1 MRKAY
6 RTQFVHN
13 FNIYDMKKWFTL
25 IGLCCLMTGMISATN
40 QPLKR
45 ISPVQAAQM
54 RLGVLNEETTRME
67 GTVRPVD
74 TKNIGRILSRSAVSS
89 VTANSSAFRNA
100 VSADSWL
107 ADGNYDISWY
117 DETKDEFSL
126 SSPAQLAGLSY
137 LVRAGKNFQY
147 CTVRLSADIDL
158 SNYKWIPIGTRGV
171 EFKGLFDGGG
181 HTISGLHT
189 DMEAFSGLFGA
200 VASTDIRNVMLSSS
214 CVVVGSVAGS
224 IAGSMNESAIM
235 NCRSDA
241 AVQGYT
247 AGGLVG
253 NADNS
258 SVLASIFNGRV
269 SKLEAANAW
278 VGSYTATAAS
288 PFQDAVELVSLQISI
303 MSAVNSSDGVVL
315 SWTSSEA
322 LGVSYEASGTI
333 GSDGRLYVSTG
344 QQVGTY
350 GSYTLMLEGLLG
362 NGEAVEDDT
371 FVGVMSDDEK
381 TITFSLLSS
390 PTAGFMLIPA
400 FQDGVNIG
408 YLDGY
413 RLPFT
418 AVKNE
423 EQVTTGG
430 IVGTS
435 YNTFL
440 EKCFYGDGCVGDN
453 HNEVGTVLPSSE
465 LLSDAQVRTMNSAAS
480 GIVLSD
486 PFVSSLKMWRP
497 GENGPALIEE
507 DYVQSN
513 WWTSEGNY
521 DVSWYDESRTEFT
534 ISTPEQLAGLAYL
547 VNTYHQFRGK
557 TVTLANDID
566 LAEHLWVPIGRN
578 SRNAQSV
585 AIFGGTFDG
594 GGHVIRNL
602 NISMKAYSYAQGST
616 TCLVGFFGYSSGV
629 IENVTLAEDCA
640 VRVTATGSQYLNV
653 GSICGVLGGNYI
665 ANCHNRAYI
674 EARSLFGDIFAAGIL
689 GFDNQYNP
697 VYNCSNANDVVGF
710 STWGFVYVSG
720 LVAANAKVVNGYNIG
735 TRSVTGPSVEVG
747 GIPPSCAQLNTV
759 YNTGRLTATG
769 RSIIPESEPVATA
782 SPIVASYGASVEN
795 GYYDIACVEDTTG
808 MNVKGTAMTADEMK
822 SFAFAELLTSHAAS
836 LIESDPDLPEML
848 SWTIRSEENDGFPV
862 FGEAVEAGGWW
873 TSAGNYDISWYDEAE
888 DSFSISSPAQLA
900 GVAYLVKNGRTF
912 EGKTVTLTG
921 NIDLDGFK
929 WEPIG
934 KANLQQIFKG
944 VFDGGGYEIHNL
956 RSEVISTGEA
966 YSGLFGAI
974 YQARVTRV
982 VLAEDCEI
990 RTSYY
995 GGGVVA
1001 YAQESEIVSCENRA
1015 SVSFEGPAG
1024 YVGGIAGYVVSTS
1037 SIDRCENLG
1046 IVTGT
1051 VQPSDN
1057 YASCLVYAGGIA
1069 GVNQESAIIN
1079 SSNHAVVAVEALPEY
1094 DSCAGGI
1101 VGYNSGSSTFITN
1114 CYNAA
1119 GVRLSG
1125 SGFAG
1130 GILSYTDNADI
1141 CVANCYNIGTVS
1153 GVPGKLYSVV
1163 PILSADSEDCYYLMN
1178 CVEGEGSYAGTALTV
1193 DYMKSTAFAVRLND
1207 WSKTNN
1213 SSETGWQTLYWKV
1226 EDAENDGYPVFT
1238 DQDPGYT
1245 GVESV
1250 VSGVRIYPT
1259 TVSGE
1264 LFVCGTESPIY
1275 VYNLAGHIVSII
1287 DPTEEITVVDMS
1299 RLVAGVYLVRTG
1311 DKVVR
1316 LVKL

>member
-1 MRKAY
+1 
-6 RTQFVHN
+6 
-13 FNIYDMKKWFTL
+13 MKKWFTL

-54 RLGVLNEETTRME
+54 RLGVLNEGTTRME

-100 VSADSWL
+100 VSANSWL

-189 DMEAFSGLFGA
+189 DMEKFSGLFGA

-253 NADNS
+253 NSDNS

-278 VGSYTATAAS
+278 VGSYTVTAGS
-288 PFQDAVELVSLQISI
+288 PFEGEETQSFEMTIEADDSSPERLTIGWRSSRYGIVYTLTGFIEDDGCLHISIGEQQLGSYGAYATMLVRYTNDGIFASGEVVGSLSDNSNTVTFSVSPSSYLMIAAVENDQLF
-303 MSAVNSSDGVVL
+303 G
-315 SWTSSEA
+315 W
-322 LGVSYEASGTI
+322 
-333 GSDGRLYVSTG
+333 
-344 QQVGTY
+344 
-350 GSYTLMLEGLLG
+350 LEGY
-362 NGEAVEDDT
+362 V
-371 FVGVMSDDEK
+371 
-381 TITFSLLSS
+381 
-390 PTAGFMLIPA
+390 P
-400 FQDGVNIG
+400 
-408 YLDGY
+408 
-413 RLPFT
+413 PFT

-440 EKCFYGDGCVGDN
+440 EKCFYGDGCVGDGYN
-453 HNEVGTVLPSSE
+453 DIGTALPSDE

-513 WWTSEGNY
+513 WWTSDGNY
-521 DVSWYDESRTEFT
+521 DVSWYDGSRTEFT
-534 ISTPEQLAGLAYL
+534 ISTPAQLAGLAYL
-547 VNTYHQFRGK
+547 VNTCHTFSGK
-557 TVTLANDID
+557 TILLTNDID

-674 EARSLFGDIFAAGIL
+674 EARSLFDDIFAAGIL

-710 STWGFVYVSG
+710 STWGIVCVSG
-720 LVAANAKVVNGYNIG
+720 LVAANAKVVNGYNTGNISG
-735 TRSVTGPSVEVG
+735 TGPSVEVG
-747 GIPPSCAQLNTV
+747 GITPSFAQLNNV

-836 LIESDPDLPEML
+836 LVKSDPDLPEML
-848 SWTIRSEENDGFPV
+848 SWTVRPEENDGFPV

-921 NIDLDGFK
+921 NIDLDGLK

-974 YQARVTRV
+974 YQAQVTRV

-1024 YVGGIAGYVVSTS
+1024 YVGGIAGYVSTS

-1046 IVTGT
+1046 VVTGT

-1069 GVNQESAIIN
+1069 GVNQESTIIN
-1079 SSNHAVVAVEALPEY
+1079 SSNHAVVVVEALPEY

-1101 VGYNSGSSTFITN
+1101 VGYNYGSSTAFIAN
-1114 CYNAA
+1114 CYNVA

-1125 SGFAG
+1125 AGFAG

-1141 CVANCYNIGTVS
+1141 RVANCYNIGTVS
-1153 GVPGKLYSVV
+1153 GVPGKSYPVV
-1163 PILSADSEDCYYLMN
+1163 PILSADSEDCYYLTN

-1213 SSETGWQTLYWKV
+1213 SSETGRQTLYWKV
-1226 EDAENDGYPVFT
+1226 EDAENDGYPVFS

-1264 LFVCGTESPIY
+1264 LFVCGAESPIY
-1275 VYNLAGHIVSII
+1275 ICNLAGHIVSII

>member
-1 MRKAY
+1 M
-6 RTQFVHN
+6 HN

-54 RLGVLNEETTRME
+54 RLGVLNEGTTRME
-67 GTVRPVD
+67 GTVRPGD

-278 VGSYTATAAS
+278 VGSYTVTAGS
-288 PFQDAVELVSLQISI
+288 PFEGEGTQSFEVTIEADDSSPERLTIGWSSSRYGIVYTLTGFIEDDGCLHISI
-303 MSAVNSSDGVVL
+303 GEQQLGSYGAYTMMLVRYTDDGIF
-315 SWTSSEA
+315 
-322 LGVSYEASGTI
+322 ASGEVV
-333 GSDGRLYVSTG
+333 GSL
-344 QQVGTY
+344 
-350 GSYTLMLEGLLG
+350 
-362 NGEAVEDDT
+362 
-371 FVGVMSDDEK
+371 SDDNN
-381 TITFSLLSS
+381 TITFSVS
-390 PTAGFMLIPA
+390 PASYLMIAAVENDQVAGWLEGYIP
-400 FQDGVNIG
+400 
-408 YLDGY
+408 
-413 RLPFT
+413 PFT

-423 EQVTTGG
+423 AQIMTGG

-440 EKCFYGDGCVGDN
+440 EKCFYGDGCAGDGYN
-453 HNEVGTVLPSSE
+453 DIGTALPSDE

-547 VNTYHQFRGK
+547 VNTCHQFWGK
-557 TVTLANDID
+557 TVILANDID

-594 GGHVIRNL
+594 GGYVIRNL

-674 EARSLFGDIFAAGIL
+674 EVRSLFGNIFAAGIL
-689 GFDNQYNP
+689 GFDNSYNP

-710 STWGFVYVSG
+710 STWGIVCVSG
-720 LVAANAKVVNGYNIG
+720 LVAANAKVVNGYNTGNISG
-735 TRSVTGPSVEVG
+735 TGPSVEVG
-747 GIPPSCAQLNTV
+747 GITPSFAQLNNV

-836 LIESDPDLPEML
+836 LVESDPDLPEML

-888 DSFSISSPAQLA
+888 DSFSISTPAQLA
-900 GVAYLVKNGRTF
+900 GVAYLVKTGRTF
-912 EGKTVTLTG
+912 EGKTVTLSG
-921 NIDLDGFK
+921 NIDLDGLK

-1024 YVGGIAGYVVSTS
+1024 YVGGIAGYVSTS

-1046 IVTGT
+1046 VVTGT

-1057 YASCLVYAGGIA
+1057 YASCLVYTGGIA
-1069 GVNQESAIIN
+1069 GVNQGATIIN
-1079 SSNHAVVAVEALPEY
+1079 NSNHAAVAVEALPEY

-1101 VGYNSGSSTFITN
+1101 VGYNSGSSVAFIAN

-1125 SGFAG
+1125 AGFAG
-1130 GILSYTDNADI
+1130 GILSYTDNGDVR
-1141 CVANCYNIGTVS
+1141 VANCYNVGTVS
-1153 GVPGKLYSVV
+1153 GVPGKSYPIV

-1193 DYMKSTAFAVRLND
+1193 DYMKSTAFAARLND

-1213 SSETGWQTLYWKV
+1213 SSETGRQTLYWKV

-1264 LFVCGTESPIY
+1264 LFVCGAESPIY
-1275 VYNLAGHIVSII
+1275 ICNLAGHIVSII

-1299 RLVAGVYLVRTG
+1299 RLVAGVYLLRTG
-1311 DKVVR
+1311 GKVVR

>member
-1 MRKAY
+1 M
-6 RTQFVHN
+6 
-13 FNIYDMKKWFTL
+13 
-25 IGLCCLMTGMISATN
+25 
-40 QPLKR
+40 
-45 ISPVQAAQM
+45 
-54 RLGVLNEETTRME
+54 
-67 GTVRPVD
+67 
-74 TKNIGRILSRSAVSS
+74 
-89 VTANSSAFRNA
+89 
-100 VSADSWL
+100 
-107 ADGNYDISWY
+107 
-117 DETKDEFSL
+117 
-126 SSPAQLAGLSY
+126 
-137 LVRAGKNFQY
+137 VRAGKNFQY

-278 VGSYTATAAS
+278 VGSYTVTAGS
-288 PFQDAVELVSLQISI
+288 PFEGEGTQSFEVTIEADDSSPERLTIGWSSSRYGIVYTLTGFIEDVGCLHISI
-303 MSAVNSSDGVVL
+303 GEQQLGSYGAYTMMLVRYTDDGIF
-315 SWTSSEA
+315 
-322 LGVSYEASGTI
+322 ASGEVV
-333 GSDGRLYVSTG
+333 GSL
-344 QQVGTY
+344 
-350 GSYTLMLEGLLG
+350 
-362 NGEAVEDDT
+362 
-371 FVGVMSDDEK
+371 SDDNN
-381 TITFSLLSS
+381 TITFSVS
-390 PTAGFMLIPA
+390 PASYLMIAAVENDQVAGWLEGYIP
-400 FQDGVNIG
+400 
-408 YLDGY
+408 
-413 RLPFT
+413 PFT

-423 EQVTTGG
+423 AQIMTGG

-440 EKCFYGDGCVGDN
+440 EKCFYGDGCAGDGYN
-453 HNEVGTVLPSSE
+453 DIGTALPSDE

-547 VNTYHQFRGK
+547 VNTCHQFWGK
-557 TVTLANDID
+557 TVILANDID

-594 GGHVIRNL
+594 GGYVIRNL

-674 EARSLFGDIFAAGIL
+674 EVRSLFGNIFAAGIL
-689 GFDNQYNP
+689 GFDNSYNP

-710 STWGFVYVSG
+710 STWGIVCVSG
-720 LVAANAKVVNGYNIG
+720 LVAANAKVVNGYNTGNISG
-735 TRSVTGPSVEVG
+735 TGPSVEVG
-747 GIPPSCAQLNTV
+747 GITPSFAQLNNV

-836 LIESDPDLPEML
+836 LVESDPDLPEML

-888 DSFSISSPAQLA
+888 DSFSISTPAQLA
-900 GVAYLVKNGRTF
+900 GVAYLVKTGRTF
-912 EGKTVTLTG
+912 EGKTVTLSG
-921 NIDLDGFK
+921 NIDLDGLK

-1024 YVGGIAGYVVSTS
+1024 YVGGIAGYVSIS

-1046 IVTGT
+1046 VVTGT

-1057 YASCLVYAGGIA
+1057 YASCLVYTGGIA
-1069 GVNQESAIIN
+1069 GVNQGATIIN
-1079 SSNHAVVAVEALPEY
+1079 NSNHAAVAVEALPEY

-1101 VGYNSGSSTFITN
+1101 VGYNSGSSVAFIAN

-1125 SGFAG
+1125 AGFAG
-1130 GILSYTDNADI
+1130 GILSYTDNGDVR
-1141 CVANCYNIGTVS
+1141 VANCYNVGTVS
-1153 GVPGKLYSVV
+1153 GVPGKSYPIV

-1193 DYMKSTAFAVRLND
+1193 DYMKSTAFAARLND

-1213 SSETGWQTLYWKV
+1213 SSETGRQTLYWKV

-1264 LFVCGTESPIY
+1264 LFVCGAESPIY
-1275 VYNLAGHIVSII
+1275 ICNLAGHIVSII

>member
-1 MRKAY
+1 
-6 RTQFVHN
+6 
-13 FNIYDMKKWFTL
+13 
-25 IGLCCLMTGMISATN
+25 
-40 QPLKR
+40 
-45 ISPVQAAQM
+45 M
-54 RLGVLNEETTRME
+54 RLGVLNEGTTRME
-67 GTVRPVD
+67 GTVRPGD

-278 VGSYTATAAS
+278 VGSYTVTAGS
-288 PFQDAVELVSLQISI
+288 PFEGEGTQSFEVTIEADDSSPERLTIGWSSSRYGIVYTLTGFIEDDGCLHISI
-303 MSAVNSSDGVVL
+303 GEQQLGSYGAYTMMLVRYTDDGIF
-315 SWTSSEA
+315 
-322 LGVSYEASGTI
+322 ASGEVV
-333 GSDGRLYVSTG
+333 GSL
-344 QQVGTY
+344 
-350 GSYTLMLEGLLG
+350 
-362 NGEAVEDDT
+362 
-371 FVGVMSDDEK
+371 SDDNN
-381 TITFSLLSS
+381 TITFSVS
-390 PTAGFMLIPA
+390 PASYLMIAAVENDQVAGWLEGYIP
-400 FQDGVNIG
+400 
-408 YLDGY
+408 
-413 RLPFT
+413 PFT

-423 EQVTTGG
+423 AQIMTGG

-440 EKCFYGDGCVGDN
+440 EKCFYGDGCAGDGYN
-453 HNEVGTVLPSSE
+453 DIGTALPSDE

-547 VNTYHQFRGK
+547 VNTCHQFWGK
-557 TVTLANDID
+557 TVILANDID

-594 GGHVIRNL
+594 GGYVIRNL

-674 EARSLFGDIFAAGIL
+674 EVRSLFGNIFAAGIL
-689 GFDNQYNP
+689 GFDNSYNP

-710 STWGFVYVSG
+710 STWGIVCVSG
-720 LVAANAKVVNGYNIG
+720 LVAANAKVVNGYNTGNISG
-735 TRSVTGPSVEVG
+735 TGPSVEVG
-747 GIPPSCAQLNTV
+747 GITPSFAQLNNV

-836 LIESDPDLPEML
+836 LVESDPDLPEML

-888 DSFSISSPAQLA
+888 DSFSISTPAQLA
-900 GVAYLVKNGRTF
+900 GVAYLVKTGRTF
-912 EGKTVTLTG
+912 EGKTVTLSG
-921 NIDLDGFK
+921 NIDLDGLK

-1024 YVGGIAGYVVSTS
+1024 YVGGIAGYVSTS

-1046 IVTGT
+1046 VVTGT

-1057 YASCLVYAGGIA
+1057 YASCLVYTGGIA
-1069 GVNQESAIIN
+1069 GVNQGATIIN
-1079 SSNHAVVAVEALPEY
+1079 NSNHAAVAVEALPEY

-1101 VGYNSGSSTFITN
+1101 VGYNSGSSVAFIAN

-1125 SGFAG
+1125 AGFAG
-1130 GILSYTDNADI
+1130 GILSYTDNGDVR
-1141 CVANCYNIGTVS
+1141 VANCYNVGTVS
-1153 GVPGKLYSVV
+1153 GVPGKSYPIV

-1193 DYMKSTAFAVRLND
+1193 DYMKSTAFAARLND

-1213 SSETGWQTLYWKV
+1213 SSETGRQTLYWKV

-1264 LFVCGTESPIY
+1264 LFVCGAESPIY
-1275 VYNLAGHIVSII
+1275 ICNLAGHIVSII
-1287 DPTEEITVVDMS
+1287 DPTEEITVVDIS

>member
-1 MRKAY
+1 
-6 RTQFVHN
+6 
-13 FNIYDMKKWFTL
+13 MKKWFTL

-54 RLGVLNEETTRME
+54 RLGVLNEGTTRME
-67 GTVRPVD
+67 GTVRPGD

-278 VGSYTATAAS
+278 VGSYTVTAGS
-288 PFQDAVELVSLQISI
+288 PFEGEGTQSFEVTIEADDSSPERLTIGWSSSRYGIVYTLTGFIEDDGCLHISI
-303 MSAVNSSDGVVL
+303 GEQQLGSYGAYTMMLVRYTDDGIF
-315 SWTSSEA
+315 
-322 LGVSYEASGTI
+322 ASGEVV
-333 GSDGRLYVSTG
+333 GSL
-344 QQVGTY
+344 
-350 GSYTLMLEGLLG
+350 
-362 NGEAVEDDT
+362 
-371 FVGVMSDDEK
+371 SDDNN
-381 TITFSLLSS
+381 TITFSVS
-390 PTAGFMLIPA
+390 PASYLMIAAVENDQVAGWLEGYIP
-400 FQDGVNIG
+400 
-408 YLDGY
+408 
-413 RLPFT
+413 PFT

-423 EQVTTGG
+423 AQIMTGG

-440 EKCFYGDGCVGDN
+440 EKCFYGDGCAGDGYN
-453 HNEVGTVLPSSE
+453 DIGTALPSDE

-534 ISTPEQLAGLAYL
+534 ISSPEQLAGLAYL
-547 VNTYHQFRGK
+547 VNTCHQFWGK
-557 TVTLANDID
+557 TVILANDID

-594 GGHVIRNL
+594 GGYVIRNL

-674 EARSLFGDIFAAGIL
+674 EVRSLFGNIFAAGIL
-689 GFDNQYNP
+689 GFDNSYNP

-710 STWGFVYVSG
+710 STWGIVCVSG
-720 LVAANAKVVNGYNIG
+720 LVAANAKVVNGYNTGNISG
-735 TRSVTGPSVEVG
+735 TGPSVEVG
-747 GIPPSCAQLNTV
+747 GITPSFAQLNNV

-808 MNVKGTAMTADEMK
+808 MNVKGTADEMK

-836 LIESDPDLPEML
+836 LVESDPDLPEML

-888 DSFSISSPAQLA
+888 DSFSISTPAQLA
-900 GVAYLVKNGRTF
+900 GVAYLVKTGRTF
-912 EGKTVTLTG
+912 EGKTVTLSG
-921 NIDLDGFK
+921 NIDLDGLK

-1024 YVGGIAGYVVSTS
+1024 YVGGIAGYVSTS

-1046 IVTGT
+1046 VVTGT

-1057 YASCLVYAGGIA
+1057 YASCLVYTGGIA
-1069 GVNQESAIIN
+1069 GVNQGATIIN
-1079 SSNHAVVAVEALPEY
+1079 NSNHAAVAVEALPEY

-1101 VGYNSGSSTFITN
+1101 VGYNSGSSVAFIAN

-1125 SGFAG
+1125 AGFAG
-1130 GILSYTDNADI
+1130 GILSYTDNGDVR
-1141 CVANCYNIGTVS
+1141 VANCYNVGTVS
-1153 GVPGKLYSVV
+1153 GVPGKSYPIV

-1193 DYMKSTAFAVRLND
+1193 DYMKSTAFAARLND

-1213 SSETGWQTLYWKV
+1213 SSETGRQTLYWKV

-1264 LFVCGTESPIY
+1264 LFVCGAESPIY
-1275 VYNLAGHIVSII
+1275 ICNLAGHIVSII
-1287 DPTEEITVVDMS
+1287 DPTEEITVVDIS

>member
-1 MRKAY
+1 
-6 RTQFVHN
+6 
-13 FNIYDMKKWFTL
+13 MKKWFTL

-54 RLGVLNEETTRME
+54 RLGVLNEGTTRME
-67 GTVRPVD
+67 GTVRPGD

-89 VTANSSAFRNA
+89 VTGNSSAFRNA
-100 VSADSWL
+100 VSADSWI

-147 CTVRLSADIDL
+147 CTVRLSTDIDL

-224 IAGSMNESAIM
+224 ITGSMNESAIM

-253 NADNS
+253 NSDNS

-278 VGSYTATAAS
+278 VGSYTVTAGS
-288 PFQDAVELVSLQISI
+288 PFEGEGTQSFEMTIEADDSSPERLTIGWSSSRYGIVYTLTGFIEDDGCLHISI
-303 MSAVNSSDGVVL
+303 GEQQLGSYGAYATMLVRYTNDGIF
-315 SWTSSEA
+315 
-322 LGVSYEASGTI
+322 ASGEVV
-333 GSDGRLYVSTG
+333 GSL
-344 QQVGTY
+344 
-350 GSYTLMLEGLLG
+350 
-362 NGEAVEDDT
+362 
-371 FVGVMSDDEK
+371 SDDSN
-381 TITFSLLSS
+381 TITFSVSPSS
-390 PTAGFMLIPA
+390 YLMIAAVENDQLFGWLE
-400 FQDGVNIG
+400 G
-408 YLDGY
+408 YVP
-413 RLPFT
+413 PFT

-640 VRVTATGSQYLNV
+640 VRVTATSSQYLNV

-674 EARSLFGDIFAAGIL
+674 EARSLFDDIFAAGIL

-710 STWGFVYVSG
+710 STWGIVCVSG
-720 LVAANAKVVNGYNIG
+720 LVAANAKIVNGYNTGNISG
-735 TRSVTGPSVEVG
+735 TGPSVEVG
-747 GIPPSCAQLNTV
+747 GITPSFAQLNNV

-769 RSIIPESEPVATA
+769 RSIISESEPVATA

-921 NIDLDGFK
+921 NIDLDGLK

-974 YQARVTRV
+974 YQAQVTRV

-1141 CVANCYNIGTVS
+1141 RVANCYNIGTVS
-1153 GVPGKLYSVV
+1153 GVPGKSYPVV

-1193 DYMKSTAFAVRLND
+1193 DYMKSTAFAARLND

-1213 SSETGWQTLYWKV
+1213 SSETGRQTLYWKV

-1250 VSGVRIYPT
+1250 MSGVRIYPT

-1264 LFVCGTESPIY
+1264 LFVCGAESPIY
-1275 VYNLAGHIVSII
+1275 ICNLAGHIVSII

>member
-1 MRKAY
+1 M
-6 RTQFVHN
+6 HN

-54 RLGVLNEETTRME
+54 RLGVLNEGTTRME
-67 GTVRPVD
+67 GTVRPGD

-278 VGSYTATAAS
+278 VGSYTVTAGS
-288 PFQDAVELVSLQISI
+288 PFEGEGTQSFEVTIEADDSSPERLTIGWSSSRYGIVYTLTGFIEDDGCLHISI
-303 MSAVNSSDGVVL
+303 GEQQLGSYGAYTMMLVRYTDDGIF
-315 SWTSSEA
+315 
-322 LGVSYEASGTI
+322 ASGEVV
-333 GSDGRLYVSTG
+333 GSL
-344 QQVGTY
+344 
-350 GSYTLMLEGLLG
+350 
-362 NGEAVEDDT
+362 
-371 FVGVMSDDEK
+371 SDDNN
-381 TITFSLLSS
+381 TITFSVS
-390 PTAGFMLIPA
+390 PASYLMIAAVENDQVAGWLEGYIP
-400 FQDGVNIG
+400 
-408 YLDGY
+408 
-413 RLPFT
+413 PFT

-423 EQVTTGG
+423 AQIMTGG

-440 EKCFYGDGCVGDN
+440 EKCFYGDGCAGDGYN
-453 HNEVGTVLPSSE
+453 DIGTALPSDE

-547 VNTYHQFRGK
+547 VNTCHQFWGK
-557 TVTLANDID
+557 TVILANDID

-594 GGHVIRNL
+594 GGYVIRNL

-674 EARSLFGDIFAAGIL
+674 EVRSLFGNIFAAGIL
-689 GFDNQYNP
+689 GFDNSYNP

-710 STWGFVYVSG
+710 STWGIVCVSG
-720 LVAANAKVVNGYNIG
+720 LVAANAKVVNGYNTGNISG
-735 TRSVTGPSVEVG
+735 TGPSVEVG
-747 GIPPSCAQLNTV
+747 GITPSFAQLNNV

-836 LIESDPDLPEML
+836 LVESDPDLPEML

-888 DSFSISSPAQLA
+888 DSFSISTPAQLA
-900 GVAYLVKNGRTF
+900 GVAYLVKTGRTF
-912 EGKTVTLTG
+912 EGKTVTLSG
-921 NIDLDGFK
+921 NIDLDGLK

-1024 YVGGIAGYVVSTS
+1024 YVGGIAGYVSTS

-1046 IVTGT
+1046 VVTGT

-1057 YASCLVYAGGIA
+1057 YASCLVYTGGIA
-1069 GVNQESAIIN
+1069 GVNQGATIIN
-1079 SSNHAVVAVEALPEY
+1079 NSNHAAVAVEALPEY

-1101 VGYNSGSSTFITN
+1101 VGYNSGSSVAFIAN

-1125 SGFAG
+1125 AGFAG
-1130 GILSYTDNADI
+1130 GILSYTDNGDVR
-1141 CVANCYNIGTVS
+1141 VANCYNVGTVS
-1153 GVPGKLYSVV
+1153 GVPGKSYPIV

-1193 DYMKSTAFAVRLND
+1193 DYMKSTAFAARLND

-1213 SSETGWQTLYWKV
+1213 SSETGRQTLYWKV

-1264 LFVCGTESPIY
+1264 LFVCGAESPIY
-1275 VYNLAGHIVSII
+1275 ICNLAGHIVSII
-1287 DPTEEITVVDMS
+1287 DPTEEITVVDIS

>member
-1 MRKAY
+1 M
-6 RTQFVHN
+6 
-13 FNIYDMKKWFTL
+13 M
-25 IGLCCLMTGMISATN
+25 
-40 QPLKR
+40 
-45 ISPVQAAQM
+45 
-54 RLGVLNEETTRME
+54 
-67 GTVRPVD
+67 
-74 TKNIGRILSRSAVSS
+74 
-89 VTANSSAFRNA
+89 
-100 VSADSWL
+100 
-107 ADGNYDISWY
+107 
-117 DETKDEFSL
+117 
-126 SSPAQLAGLSY
+126 
-137 LVRAGKNFQY
+137 LVRY
-147 CTVRLSADIDL
+147 TD
-158 SNYKWIPIGTRGV
+158 
-171 EFKGLFDGGG
+171 DG
-181 HTISGLHT
+181 IFASG
-189 DMEAFSGLFGA
+189 E
-200 VASTDIRNVMLSSS
+200 
-214 CVVVGSVAGS
+214 VVGS
-224 IAGSMNESAIM
+224 
-235 NCRSDA
+235 
-241 AVQGYT
+241 
-247 AGGLVG
+247 L
-253 NADNS
+253 
-258 SVLASIFNGRV
+258 
-269 SKLEAANAW
+269 
-278 VGSYTATAAS
+278 
-288 PFQDAVELVSLQISI
+288 
-303 MSAVNSSDGVVL
+303 
-315 SWTSSEA
+315 
-322 LGVSYEASGTI
+322 
-333 GSDGRLYVSTG
+333 
-344 QQVGTY
+344 
-350 GSYTLMLEGLLG
+350 
-362 NGEAVEDDT
+362 
-371 FVGVMSDDEK
+371 SDDNN
-381 TITFSLLSS
+381 TITFSVS
-390 PTAGFMLIPA
+390 PASYLMIALVENDQVIGWLEGYVPPFM
-400 FQDGVNIG
+400 
-408 YLDGY
+408 
-413 RLPFT
+413 

-423 EQVTTGG
+423 AQIMTGG

-440 EKCFYGDGCVGDN
+440 EKCFYGDGCAGDGYN
-453 HNEVGTVLPSSE
+453 DIGTALPSDE

-566 LAEHLWVPIGRN
+566 LAEHLWVPIGRYFIS
-578 SRNAQSV
+578 SRWQSQ
-585 AIFGGTFDG
+585 AFFAGTFDG
-594 GGHVIRNL
+594 GGHTIHNL
-602 NISMKAYSYAQGST
+602 NVNIKIYSYIDPEVSG
-616 TCLVGFFGYSSGV
+616 LFGLATGA
-629 IENVTLAEDCA
+629 IKNVTLAEDCA
-640 VRVTATGSQYLNV
+640 VRVTATGSQFVQV
-653 GSICGVLGGNYI
+653 GGLCGVLGGNYI
-665 ANCHNRAYI
+665 TNCHNRAYI
-674 EARSLFGDIFAAGIL
+674 EARSLFGNIFAAGIL
-689 GFDNQYNP
+689 GFDNPYNP
-697 VYNCSNANDVVGF
+697 VYNCSNANDVVGV

-735 TRSVTGPSVEVG
+735 NISGTGPSVEVG
-747 GIPPSCAQLNTV
+747 GITPSFAQLNNV
-759 YNTGRLTATG
+759 YNAGRLTATG

-782 SPIVASYGASVEN
+782 FPIAASYGASVEN

-822 SFAFAELLTSHAAS
+822 SFAFAELLTSYAAS
-836 LIESDPDLPEML
+836 LVESDPDLPDLL
-848 SWTIRSEENDGFPV
+848 SWTVRSEENDGFPV
-862 FGEAVEAGGWW
+862 FGEAVETGGWW

-921 NIDLDGFK
+921 NIDLDGLK

-1024 YVGGIAGYVVSTS
+1024 YVGGIAGYVALAS

-1101 VGYNSGSSTFITN
+1101 VGYNSGSSTFIAN

-1130 GILSYTDNADI
+1130 GILSYTDNGDVR
-1141 CVANCYNIGTVS
+1141 VANCYNVGTVS
-1153 GVPGKLYSVV
+1153 GVPGKSYPIV
-1163 PILSADSEDCYYLMN
+1163 PILSADSEDCYYLTN

-1193 DYMKSTAFAVRLND
+1193 DYMKSTAFAARLND

-1213 SSETGWQTLYWKV
+1213 SSETGRQTLYWKV

-1264 LFVCGTESPIY
+1264 LFVCGAESPIY
-1275 VYNLAGHIVSII
+1275 IYNLAGHIVSII

>member
-1 MRKAY
+1 
-6 RTQFVHN
+6 
-13 FNIYDMKKWFTL
+13 
-25 IGLCCLMTGMISATN
+25 
-40 QPLKR
+40 
-45 ISPVQAAQM
+45 
-54 RLGVLNEETTRME
+54 
-67 GTVRPVD
+67 
-74 TKNIGRILSRSAVSS
+74 
-89 VTANSSAFRNA
+89 
-100 VSADSWL
+100 
-107 ADGNYDISWY
+107 
-117 DETKDEFSL
+117 
-126 SSPAQLAGLSY
+126 
-137 LVRAGKNFQY
+137 
-147 CTVRLSADIDL
+147 
-158 SNYKWIPIGTRGV
+158 
-171 EFKGLFDGGG
+171 
-181 HTISGLHT
+181 
-189 DMEAFSGLFGA
+189 
-200 VASTDIRNVMLSSS
+200 
-214 CVVVGSVAGS
+214 
-224 IAGSMNESAIM
+224 
-235 NCRSDA
+235 
-241 AVQGYT
+241 
-247 AGGLVG
+247 
-253 NADNS
+253 
-258 SVLASIFNGRV
+258 
-269 SKLEAANAW
+269 
-278 VGSYTATAAS
+278 
-288 PFQDAVELVSLQISI
+288 
-303 MSAVNSSDGVVL
+303 
-315 SWTSSEA
+315 
-322 LGVSYEASGTI
+322 
-333 GSDGRLYVSTG
+333 
-344 QQVGTY
+344 
-350 GSYTLMLEGLLG
+350 
-362 NGEAVEDDT
+362 
-371 FVGVMSDDEK
+371 
-381 TITFSLLSS
+381 
-390 PTAGFMLIPA
+390 MLIPA

-486 PFVSSLKMWRP
+486 PFVSSLKKWRP

-513 WWTSEGNY
+513 WWTSDGNY
-521 DVSWYDESRTEFT
+521 DVSWYDDSRTEFT

-674 EARSLFGDIFAAGIL
+674 EARSLFDDIFAAGIL

-710 STWGFVYVSG
+710 STWGIVCVSG
-720 LVAANAKVVNGYNIG
+720 LVAANAKVVNGYNTGNISG
-735 TRSVTGPSVEVG
+735 TGPSVEVG
-747 GIPPSCAQLNTV
+747 GITPSFAQLNNV

-836 LIESDPDLPEML
+836 LVESDPDLPEML
-848 SWTIRSEENDGFPV
+848 SWTVRPEENDGFPV
-862 FGEAVEAGGWW
+862 FGEAVETGGWW

-888 DSFSISSPAQLA
+888 DSFSISTPAQLA

-934 KANLQQIFKG
+934 KTNIQQVFKG

-974 YQARVTRV
+974 YQARVSCV

-995 GGGVVA
+995 GGVVA

-1015 SVSFEGPAG
+1015 SVLFEGPRG
-1024 YVGGIAGYVVSTS
+1024 YIGGIVGCAAS
-1037 SIDRCENLG
+1037 SSFISSCENWGHVTG
-1046 IVTGT
+1046 IVRNTG
-1051 VQPSDN
+1051 N
-1057 YASCLVYAGGIA
+1057 YSRYELFSGGIVGA
-1069 GVNQESAIIN
+1069 SQESAIIN
-1079 SSNHAVVAVEALPEY
+1079 NCNHAVVEVDALPEY
-1094 DSCAGGI
+1094 DSYAGGI
-1101 VGYNSGSSTFITN
+1101 VGYNYGSSTFIAN
-1114 CYNAA
+1114 CYNVA

-1141 CVANCYNIGTVS
+1141 RVANCYNIGTVS
-1153 GVPGKLYSVV
+1153 GVPGKSYPVV

-1178 CVEGEGSYAGTALTV
+1178 CVEGEGSYAGTELTV

>member
-1 MRKAY
+1 
-6 RTQFVHN
+6 
-13 FNIYDMKKWFTL
+13 MKKWFTL

-54 RLGVLNEETTRME
+54 RLGVLNEGTTRME
-67 GTVRPVD
+67 GTVRPGD

-278 VGSYTATAAS
+278 VGSYTVTAGS
-288 PFQDAVELVSLQISI
+288 PFEGEGTQSFEVTIEADDSSPERLTIGWSSSRYGIVYTLTGFIEDDGCLHISI
-303 MSAVNSSDGVVL
+303 GEQQLGSYGAYTMMLVRYTDDGIF
-315 SWTSSEA
+315 
-322 LGVSYEASGTI
+322 ASGEVV
-333 GSDGRLYVSTG
+333 GSL
-344 QQVGTY
+344 
-350 GSYTLMLEGLLG
+350 
-362 NGEAVEDDT
+362 
-371 FVGVMSDDEK
+371 SDDNN
-381 TITFSLLSS
+381 TITFSVS
-390 PTAGFMLIPA
+390 PASYLMIAAVENDQVAGWLEGYIP
-400 FQDGVNIG
+400 
-408 YLDGY
+408 
-413 RLPFT
+413 PFT

-423 EQVTTGG
+423 AQIMTGG

-440 EKCFYGDGCVGDN
+440 EKCFYGDGCAGDGYN
-453 HNEVGTVLPSSE
+453 DIGTALPSDE

-534 ISTPEQLAGLAYL
+534 ISTPELLAGLAYL
-547 VNTYHQFRGK
+547 VNTCHQFWGK
-557 TVTLANDID
+557 TVILANDID

-594 GGHVIRNL
+594 GGYVIRNL

-674 EARSLFGDIFAAGIL
+674 EVRSLFGNIFAAGIL
-689 GFDNQYNP
+689 GFDNSYNP

-710 STWGFVYVSG
+710 STWGIVCVSG
-720 LVAANAKVVNGYNIG
+720 LVAANAKVVNGYNTGNISG
-735 TRSVTGPSVEVG
+735 TGPSVEVG
-747 GIPPSCAQLNTV
+747 GITPSFAQLNNV

-836 LIESDPDLPEML
+836 LVESDPDLPEML

-888 DSFSISSPAQLA
+888 DSFSISTPAQLA
-900 GVAYLVKNGRTF
+900 GVAYLVKTGRTF
-912 EGKTVTLTG
+912 EGKTVTLSG
-921 NIDLDGFK
+921 NIDLDGLK

-1024 YVGGIAGYVVSTS
+1024 YVGGIAGYVSTS

-1046 IVTGT
+1046 VVTGT

-1057 YASCLVYAGGIA
+1057 YASCLVYTGGIA
-1069 GVNQESAIIN
+1069 GVNQGATIIN
-1079 SSNHAVVAVEALPEY
+1079 NSNHAAVAVEALPEY

-1101 VGYNSGSSTFITN
+1101 VGYNSGSSVAFIAN

-1125 SGFAG
+1125 AGFAG
-1130 GILSYTDNADI
+1130 GILSYTDNGDVR
-1141 CVANCYNIGTVS
+1141 VANCYNVGTVS
-1153 GVPGKLYSVV
+1153 GVPGKSYPIV

-1193 DYMKSTAFAVRLND
+1193 DYMKSTAFAARLND

-1213 SSETGWQTLYWKV
+1213 SSETGRQTLYWKV

-1264 LFVCGTESPIY
+1264 LFVCGAESPIY
-1275 VYNLAGHIVSII
+1275 ICNLAGHIVSII
-1287 DPTEEITVVDMS
+1287 DPTEEITVVDIS

>member
-1 MRKAY
+1 
-6 RTQFVHN
+6 
-13 FNIYDMKKWFTL
+13 MKKWFTL

-45 ISPVQAAQM
+45 ISPVRAAQM
-54 RLGVLNEETTRME
+54 RLGVLNEGTTRME
-67 GTVRPVD
+67 GTVRPGD

-189 DMEAFSGLFGA
+189 DMEEFSGLFGA

-224 IAGSMNESAIM
+224 IVGSMSNSAIM

-278 VGSYTATAAS
+278 VGSYTATAGS
-288 PFQDAVELVSLQISI
+288 PFGGEETQSFEMTIEADDSSPERLTIGWSSSGYGIVYTLTGFIEDDGCLHISI
-303 MSAVNSSDGVVL
+303 GEQQLGSYGAYTMMLVRYTDDGIF
-315 SWTSSEA
+315 
-322 LGVSYEASGTI
+322 ASGEVV
-333 GSDGRLYVSTG
+333 GSL
-344 QQVGTY
+344 
-350 GSYTLMLEGLLG
+350 
-362 NGEAVEDDT
+362 
-371 FVGVMSDDEK
+371 SDDNN
-381 TITFSLLSS
+381 TITFSVS
-390 PTAGFMLIPA
+390 PASYLMIAAVENDQVTGWLE
-400 FQDGVNIG
+400 G
-408 YLDGY
+408 YVP
-413 RLPFT
+413 PFT

-423 EQVTTGG
+423 AQVTTGG

-435 YNTFL
+435 NYAFL
-440 EKCFYGDGCVGDN
+440 EKCFYGDGCVGDDYN
-453 HNEVGTVLPSSE
+453 DIGTALPSDE

-547 VNTYHQFRGK
+547 VNTFHHFRGK

-566 LAEHLWVPIGRN
+566 LAEHLWVPIGRYFIS
-578 SRNAQSV
+578 SRRQSQ
-585 AIFGGTFDG
+585 ALFAGTFDG
-594 GGHVIRNL
+594 GGHTIHNL
-602 NISMKAYSYAQGST
+602 NVNIKIYSYIDPEVSG
-616 TCLVGFFGYSSGV
+616 LFGLATGA
-629 IENVTLAEDCA
+629 IKNVTLAEDCA
-640 VRVTATGSQYLNV
+640 VRVTATGSQFVQV
-653 GSICGVLGGNYI
+653 GGLCGVLGGNYI
-665 ANCHNRAYI
+665 TNCHNRAYI
-674 EARSLFGDIFAAGIL
+674 EARSLFGNIFAAGIL
-689 GFDNQYNP
+689 GFDSQYNP
-697 VYNCSNANDVVGF
+697 VYNCSNVNDVVGF
-710 STWGFVYVSG
+710 STWGSVYVSG
-720 LVAANAKVVNGYNIG
+720 LVAASAKVVNGYNIG
-735 TRSVTGPSVEVG
+735 NISGTGPSVEVG
-747 GIPPSCAQLNTV
+747 GITPSFARLNNV
-759 YNTGRLTATG
+759 YNAGRLTATG
-769 RSIIPESEPVATA
+769 RSIIPEWKPVATA
-782 SPIVASYGASVEN
+782 SPIVASYSASVEN

-836 LIESDPDLPEML
+836 LVESDPDLPEML

-862 FGEAVEAGGWW
+862 FGEAVETGGWW

-888 DSFSISSPAQLA
+888 DSFSISTPAQLA
-900 GVAYLVKNGRTF
+900 GVAYLVKNGRIF

-921 NIDLDGFK
+921 NIDLDGLK

-966 YSGLFGAI
+966 YSGFFGAI

-990 RTSYY
+990 RTSDC

-1001 YAQESEIVSCENRA
+1001 YAQESEIVSCANRA

-1024 YVGGIAGYVVSTS
+1024 YVGGIAGYVALAS

-1046 IVTGT
+1046 VVTGM
-1051 VQPSDN
+1051 VRPSDN

-1069 GVNQESAIIN
+1069 GVNQESTIIN
-1079 SSNHAVVAVEALPEY
+1079 NSNHAVVEVDALPEY
-1094 DSCAGGI
+1094 DSYAGGI
-1101 VGYNSGSSTFITN
+1101 VGYNSGSSTFIAN

-1130 GILSYTDNADI
+1130 GILSYTDNGDVR
-1141 CVANCYNIGTVS
+1141 VANCYNVGTVS
-1153 GVPGKLYSVV
+1153 GVPGKSYPIV
-1163 PILSADSEDCYYLMN
+1163 PILSADSEDCYYLTN

-1193 DYMKSTAFAVRLND
+1193 DYMKSTAFAARLND

-1213 SSETGWQTLYWKV
+1213 SSETGRQTLYWKV

-1264 LFVCGTESPIY
+1264 LFVCGAESPIY
-1275 VYNLAGHIVSII
+1275 IYNLAGHIVSII

>member
-1 MRKAY
+1 
-6 RTQFVHN
+6 
-13 FNIYDMKKWFTL
+13 MKKWFTL

-54 RLGVLNEETTRME
+54 RLGVLNEGTTRME
-67 GTVRPVD
+67 GTVRPGD

-278 VGSYTATAAS
+278 VGSYTVTAGS
-288 PFQDAVELVSLQISI
+288 PFEGEGTQSFEVTIEADDSSPERLTIGWSSSRYGIVYTLTGFIEDDGCLHISI
-303 MSAVNSSDGVVL
+303 GEQQLGSYGAYTMMLVRYTDDGIF
-315 SWTSSEA
+315 
-322 LGVSYEASGTI
+322 ASGEVV
-333 GSDGRLYVSTG
+333 GSL
-344 QQVGTY
+344 
-350 GSYTLMLEGLLG
+350 
-362 NGEAVEDDT
+362 
-371 FVGVMSDDEK
+371 SDDNN
-381 TITFSLLSS
+381 TITFSVS
-390 PTAGFMLIPA
+390 PASYLMIAAVENDQVAGWLEGYIP
-400 FQDGVNIG
+400 
-408 YLDGY
+408 
-413 RLPFT
+413 PFT

-423 EQVTTGG
+423 AQIMTGG

-440 EKCFYGDGCVGDN
+440 EKCFYGDGCAGDGYN
-453 HNEVGTVLPSSE
+453 DIGTALPSDE

-547 VNTYHQFRGK
+547 VNTCHQFWGK
-557 TVTLANDID
+557 TVILANDID

-594 GGHVIRNL
+594 GGYVIRNL

-674 EARSLFGDIFAAGIL
+674 EVRSLFGNIFAAGIL
-689 GFDNQYNP
+689 GFDNSYNP

-710 STWGFVYVSG
+710 STWGIVCVSG
-720 LVAANAKVVNGYNIG
+720 LVAANAKVVNGYNTGNISG
-735 TRSVTGPSVEVG
+735 TGPSVEVG
-747 GIPPSCAQLNTV
+747 GITPSFAQLNNV

-782 SPIVASYGASVEN
+782 SPIVASYGASVEI

-836 LIESDPDLPEML
+836 LVESDPDLPEML

-888 DSFSISSPAQLA
+888 DSFSISTPAQLA
-900 GVAYLVKNGRTF
+900 GVAYLVKTGRTF
-912 EGKTVTLTG
+912 EGKTVTLSG
-921 NIDLDGFK
+921 NIDLDGLK

-1024 YVGGIAGYVVSTS
+1024 YVGGIAGYVSIS

-1046 IVTGT
+1046 VVTGT

-1057 YASCLVYAGGIA
+1057 YASCLVYTGGIA
-1069 GVNQESAIIN
+1069 GVNQGATIIN
-1079 SSNHAVVAVEALPEY
+1079 NSNHAAVAVEALPEY

-1101 VGYNSGSSTFITN
+1101 VGYNSGSSVAFIAN

-1125 SGFAG
+1125 AGFAG
-1130 GILSYTDNADI
+1130 GILSYTDNGDVR
-1141 CVANCYNIGTVS
+1141 VANCYNVGTVS
-1153 GVPGKLYSVV
+1153 GVPGKSYPIV

-1193 DYMKSTAFAVRLND
+1193 DYMKSTAFAARLND

-1213 SSETGWQTLYWKV
+1213 SSETGRQTLYWKV

-1264 LFVCGTESPIY
+1264 LFVCGAESPIY
-1275 VYNLAGHIVSII
+1275 ICNLAGHIVSII

>member
-54 RLGVLNEETTRME
+54 RLGVLNEGTTRME
-67 GTVRPVD
+67 GTVRPGD

-278 VGSYTATAAS
+278 VGSYTVTAGS
-288 PFQDAVELVSLQISI
+288 PFEGEGTQSFEVTIEADDSSPERLTIGWSSSRYGIVYTLTGFIEDDGCLHISI
-303 MSAVNSSDGVVL
+303 GEQQLGSYGAYTMMLVRYTDDGIF
-315 SWTSSEA
+315 
-322 LGVSYEASGTI
+322 ASGEVV
-333 GSDGRLYVSTG
+333 GSL
-344 QQVGTY
+344 
-350 GSYTLMLEGLLG
+350 
-362 NGEAVEDDT
+362 
-371 FVGVMSDDEK
+371 SDDNN
-381 TITFSLLSS
+381 TITFSVS
-390 PTAGFMLIPA
+390 PASYLMIAAVENDQVAGWLEGYIP
-400 FQDGVNIG
+400 
-408 YLDGY
+408 
-413 RLPFT
+413 PFT

-423 EQVTTGG
+423 AQIMTGG

-440 EKCFYGDGCVGDN
+440 EKCFYGDGCAGDGYN
-453 HNEVGTVLPSSE
+453 DIGTALPSDE

-547 VNTYHQFRGK
+547 VNTCHQFWGK
-557 TVTLANDID
+557 TVILANDID

-594 GGHVIRNL
+594 GGYVIRNL

-674 EARSLFGDIFAAGIL
+674 EVRSLFGNIFAAGIL
-689 GFDNQYNP
+689 GFDNSYNP

-710 STWGFVYVSG
+710 STWGIVCVSG
-720 LVAANAKVVNGYNIG
+720 LVAANAKVVNGYNTGNISG
-735 TRSVTGPSVEVG
+735 TGPSVEVG
-747 GIPPSCAQLNTV
+747 GITPSFAQLNNV

-836 LIESDPDLPEML
+836 IVESDPDLPEML

-888 DSFSISSPAQLA
+888 DSFSISTPAQLA
-900 GVAYLVKNGRTF
+900 GVAYLVKTGRTF
-912 EGKTVTLTG
+912 EGKTVTLSG
-921 NIDLDGFK
+921 NIDLDGLK

-1024 YVGGIAGYVVSTS
+1024 YVGGIAGYVSTS

-1046 IVTGT
+1046 VVTGT

-1057 YASCLVYAGGIA
+1057 YASCLVYTGGIA
-1069 GVNQESAIIN
+1069 GVNQGATIIN
-1079 SSNHAVVAVEALPEY
+1079 NSNHAAVAVEALPEY

-1101 VGYNSGSSTFITN
+1101 VGYNSGSSVAFIAN

-1125 SGFAG
+1125 AGFAG
-1130 GILSYTDNADI
+1130 GILSYTDNGDVR
-1141 CVANCYNIGTVS
+1141 VANCYNVGTVS
-1153 GVPGKLYSVV
+1153 GVPGKSYPIV

-1193 DYMKSTAFAVRLND
+1193 DYMKSTAFAARLND

-1213 SSETGWQTLYWKV
+1213 SSETGRQTLYWKV

-1264 LFVCGTESPIY
+1264 LFVCGAESPIY
-1275 VYNLAGHIVSII
+1275 ICNLAGHIVSII
-1287 DPTEEITVVDMS
+1287 DPTEEITVVDIS

>member
-1 MRKAY
+1 M
-6 RTQFVHN
+6 
-13 FNIYDMKKWFTL
+13 
-25 IGLCCLMTGMISATN
+25 
-40 QPLKR
+40 
-45 ISPVQAAQM
+45 
-54 RLGVLNEETTRME
+54 
-67 GTVRPVD
+67 
-74 TKNIGRILSRSAVSS
+74 
-89 VTANSSAFRNA
+89 
-100 VSADSWL
+100 
-107 ADGNYDISWY
+107 
-117 DETKDEFSL
+117 
-126 SSPAQLAGLSY
+126 
-137 LVRAGKNFQY
+137 VRAGKNFQY

-278 VGSYTATAAS
+278 VGSYTVTAGS
-288 PFQDAVELVSLQISI
+288 PFEGEGTQSFEVTIEADDSSPERLTIGWSSSRYGIVYTLTGFIEDDGCLHISI
-303 MSAVNSSDGVVL
+303 GEQQLGSYGAYTMMLVRYTDDGIF
-315 SWTSSEA
+315 
-322 LGVSYEASGTI
+322 ASGEVV
-333 GSDGRLYVSTG
+333 GSL
-344 QQVGTY
+344 
-350 GSYTLMLEGLLG
+350 
-362 NGEAVEDDT
+362 
-371 FVGVMSDDEK
+371 SDDNN
-381 TITFSLLSS
+381 TITFSVS
-390 PTAGFMLIPA
+390 PASYLMIAAVENDQVAGWLEGYIP
-400 FQDGVNIG
+400 
-408 YLDGY
+408 
-413 RLPFT
+413 PFT

-423 EQVTTGG
+423 AQIMTGG

-440 EKCFYGDGCVGDN
+440 EKCFYGDGCAGDGYN
-453 HNEVGTVLPSSE
+453 DIGTALPSDE

-534 ISTPEQLAGLAYL
+534 ISSPEQLAGLAYL
-547 VNTYHQFRGK
+547 VNTCHQFWGK
-557 TVTLANDID
+557 TVILANDID

-594 GGHVIRNL
+594 GGYVIRNL

-674 EARSLFGDIFAAGIL
+674 EVRSLFGNIFAAGIL
-689 GFDNQYNP
+689 GFDNSYNP

-710 STWGFVYVSG
+710 STWGIVCVSG
-720 LVAANAKVVNGYNIG
+720 LVAANAKVVNGYNTGNISG
-735 TRSVTGPSVEVG
+735 TGPSVEVG
-747 GIPPSCAQLNTV
+747 GITPSFAQLNNV

-836 LIESDPDLPEML
+836 LVESDPDLPEML

-888 DSFSISSPAQLA
+888 DSFSISTPAQLA
-900 GVAYLVKNGRTF
+900 GVAYLVKTGRTF
-912 EGKTVTLTG
+912 EGKTVTLSG
-921 NIDLDGFK
+921 NIDLDGLK

-1024 YVGGIAGYVVSTS
+1024 YVGGIAGYVSTS

-1046 IVTGT
+1046 VVTGT

-1057 YASCLVYAGGIA
+1057 YASCLVYTGGIA
-1069 GVNQESAIIN
+1069 GVNQGATIIN
-1079 SSNHAVVAVEALPEY
+1079 NSNHAAVAVEALPEY
-1094 DSCAGGI
+1094 DSCAGG
-1101 VGYNSGSSTFITN
+1101 GLSGITP
-1114 CYNAA
+1114 
-1119 GVRLSG
+1119 GVRWRL
-1125 SGFAG
+1125 
-1130 GILSYTDNADI
+1130 LR
-1141 CVANCYNIGTVS
+1141 TVIMRQEC
-1153 GVPGKLYSVV
+1153 GCREPVLP
-1163 PILSADSEDCYYLMN
+1163 EEYYLIPIMAMF
-1178 CVEGEGSYAGTALTV
+1178 V
-1193 DYMKSTAFAVRLND
+1193 
-1207 WSKTNN
+1207 
-1213 SSETGWQTLYWKV
+1213 WQ
-1226 EDAENDGYPVFT
+1226 
-1238 DQDPGYT
+1238 
-1245 GVESV
+1245 
-1250 VSGVRIYPT
+1250 
-1259 TVSGE
+1259 
-1264 LFVCGTESPIY
+1264 
-1275 VYNLAGHIVSII
+1275 IVI
-1287 DPTEEITVVDMS
+1287 M
-1299 RLVAGVYLVRTG
+1299 
-1311 DKVVR
+1311 
-1316 LVKL
+1316 

>member
-1 MRKAY
+1 
-6 RTQFVHN
+6 
-13 FNIYDMKKWFTL
+13 MKKWFTL

-54 RLGVLNEETTRME
+54 RLGVLNEGTTRME
-67 GTVRPVD
+67 GTVRPGD

-171 EFKGLFDGGG
+171 EFKGLFNGGG

-278 VGSYTATAAS
+278 VGSYTVTAGS
-288 PFQDAVELVSLQISI
+288 PFEGEGTQSFEVTIEADDSSPERLTIGWSSSRYGIVYTLTGFIEDDGCLHISI
-303 MSAVNSSDGVVL
+303 GEQQLGSYGAYTMMLVRYTDDGIF
-315 SWTSSEA
+315 
-322 LGVSYEASGTI
+322 ASGEVV
-333 GSDGRLYVSTG
+333 GSL
-344 QQVGTY
+344 
-350 GSYTLMLEGLLG
+350 
-362 NGEAVEDDT
+362 
-371 FVGVMSDDEK
+371 SDDNN
-381 TITFSLLSS
+381 TITFSVS
-390 PTAGFMLIPA
+390 PASYLMIAAVENDQVAGWLEGYIP
-400 FQDGVNIG
+400 
-408 YLDGY
+408 
-413 RLPFT
+413 PFT

-423 EQVTTGG
+423 AQIMTGG

-440 EKCFYGDGCVGDN
+440 EKCFYGDGCAGDGYN
-453 HNEVGTVLPSSE
+453 DIGTALPSDE

-547 VNTYHQFRGK
+547 VNTCHQFWGK
-557 TVTLANDID
+557 TVILANDID

-594 GGHVIRNL
+594 GGYVIRNL

-674 EARSLFGDIFAAGIL
+674 EVRSLFGNIFAAGIL
-689 GFDNQYNP
+689 GFDNSYNP

-710 STWGFVYVSG
+710 STWGIVCVSG
-720 LVAANAKVVNGYNIG
+720 LVAANAKVVNGYNTGNISG
-735 TRSVTGPSVEVG
+735 TGPSVEVG
-747 GIPPSCAQLNTV
+747 GITPSFAQLNNV

-836 LIESDPDLPEML
+836 LVESDPDLPEML

-888 DSFSISSPAQLA
+888 DSFSISTPAQLA
-900 GVAYLVKNGRTF
+900 GVAYLVKTGRTF
-912 EGKTVTLTG
+912 EGKTVTLSG
-921 NIDLDGFK
+921 NIDLDGLK

-1024 YVGGIAGYVVSTS
+1024 YVGGIAGYVSTS

-1046 IVTGT
+1046 VVTGT

-1057 YASCLVYAGGIA
+1057 YASCLVYTGGIA
-1069 GVNQESAIIN
+1069 GVNQGATIIN
-1079 SSNHAVVAVEALPEY
+1079 NSNHAAVAVEALPEY

-1101 VGYNSGSSTFITN
+1101 VGYNSGSSVAFIAN

-1125 SGFAG
+1125 AGFAG
-1130 GILSYTDNADI
+1130 GILSYTDNGDVR
-1141 CVANCYNIGTVS
+1141 VANCYNVGTVS
-1153 GVPGKLYSVV
+1153 GVPGKSYPIV

-1193 DYMKSTAFAVRLND
+1193 DYMKSTAFAARLND

-1213 SSETGWQTLYWKV
+1213 SSETGRQTLYWKV

-1264 LFVCGTESPIY
+1264 LFVCGAESPIY
-1275 VYNLAGHIVSII
+1275 ICNLAGHIVSII

-1299 RLVAGVYLVRTG
+1299 RLVAGVYLLRTG
-1311 DKVVR
+1311 GKVVR

>member
-1 MRKAY
+1 
-6 RTQFVHN
+6 
-13 FNIYDMKKWFTL
+13 
-25 IGLCCLMTGMISATN
+25 
-40 QPLKR
+40 
-45 ISPVQAAQM
+45 
-54 RLGVLNEETTRME
+54 
-67 GTVRPVD
+67 
-74 TKNIGRILSRSAVSS
+74 
-89 VTANSSAFRNA
+89 
-100 VSADSWL
+100 
-107 ADGNYDISWY
+107 
-117 DETKDEFSL
+117 
-126 SSPAQLAGLSY
+126 
-137 LVRAGKNFQY
+137 
-147 CTVRLSADIDL
+147 
-158 SNYKWIPIGTRGV
+158 
-171 EFKGLFDGGG
+171 
-181 HTISGLHT
+181 
-189 DMEAFSGLFGA
+189 
-200 VASTDIRNVMLSSS
+200 
-214 CVVVGSVAGS
+214 
-224 IAGSMNESAIM
+224 M

-278 VGSYTATAAS
+278 VGSYTVTAGS
-288 PFQDAVELVSLQISI
+288 PFEGEGTQSFEVTIEADDSSPERLTIGWSSSRYGIVYTLTGFIEDDGCLHISI
-303 MSAVNSSDGVVL
+303 GEQQLGSYGAYTMMLVRYTDDGIF
-315 SWTSSEA
+315 
-322 LGVSYEASGTI
+322 ASGEVV
-333 GSDGRLYVSTG
+333 GSL
-344 QQVGTY
+344 
-350 GSYTLMLEGLLG
+350 
-362 NGEAVEDDT
+362 
-371 FVGVMSDDEK
+371 SDDNN
-381 TITFSLLSS
+381 TITFSVS
-390 PTAGFMLIPA
+390 PASYLMIAAVENDQVAGWLEGYIP
-400 FQDGVNIG
+400 
-408 YLDGY
+408 
-413 RLPFT
+413 PFT

-423 EQVTTGG
+423 AQIMTGG

-440 EKCFYGDGCVGDN
+440 EKCFYGDGCAGDGYN
-453 HNEVGTVLPSSE
+453 DIGTALPSDE

-547 VNTYHQFRGK
+547 VNTCHQFWGK
-557 TVTLANDID
+557 TVILANDID

-594 GGHVIRNL
+594 GGYVIRNL

-674 EARSLFGDIFAAGIL
+674 EVRSLFGNIFAAGIL
-689 GFDNQYNP
+689 GFDNSYNP

-710 STWGFVYVSG
+710 STWGIVCVSG
-720 LVAANAKVVNGYNIG
+720 LVAANAKVVNGYNTGNISG
-735 TRSVTGPSVEVG
+735 TGPSVEVG
-747 GIPPSCAQLNTV
+747 GITPSFAQLNNV

-836 LIESDPDLPEML
+836 LVESDPDLPEML

-888 DSFSISSPAQLA
+888 DSFSISTPAQLA
-900 GVAYLVKNGRTF
+900 GVAYLVKTGRTF
-912 EGKTVTLTG
+912 EGKTVTLSG
-921 NIDLDGFK
+921 NIDLDGLK

-1024 YVGGIAGYVVSTS
+1024 YVGGIAGYVSTS

-1046 IVTGT
+1046 VVTGT

-1057 YASCLVYAGGIA
+1057 YASCLVYTGGIA
-1069 GVNQESAIIN
+1069 GVNQGATIIN
-1079 SSNHAVVAVEALPEY
+1079 NSNHAAVAVEALPEY

-1101 VGYNSGSSTFITN
+1101 VGYNSGSSVAFIAN

-1125 SGFAG
+1125 AGFAG
-1130 GILSYTDNADI
+1130 GILSYTDNGDVR
-1141 CVANCYNIGTVS
+1141 VANCYNVGTVS
-1153 GVPGKLYSVV
+1153 GVPGKSYPIV

-1193 DYMKSTAFAVRLND
+1193 DYMKSTAFAARLND

-1213 SSETGWQTLYWKV
+1213 SSETGRQTLYWKV

-1264 LFVCGTESPIY
+1264 LFVCGAESPIY
-1275 VYNLAGHIVSII
+1275 ICNLAGHIVSII

-1299 RLVAGVYLVRTG
+1299 RLVAGVYLLRTG
-1311 DKVVR
+1311 GKVVR

>member
-1 MRKAY
+1 
-6 RTQFVHN
+6 
-13 FNIYDMKKWFTL
+13 MKKWFTL

-54 RLGVLNEETTRME
+54 RLGVLNEGTTRME
-67 GTVRPVD
+67 GTVRPGD

-278 VGSYTATAAS
+278 VGSYTVTAGS
-288 PFQDAVELVSLQISI
+288 PFEGEGTQSFEVTIEADDSSPERLTIGWSSSRYGIVYTLTGFIEDDGCLHISI
-303 MSAVNSSDGVVL
+303 GEQQLGSYGAYTMMLVRYTDDGIF
-315 SWTSSEA
+315 
-322 LGVSYEASGTI
+322 ASGEVV
-333 GSDGRLYVSTG
+333 GSL
-344 QQVGTY
+344 
-350 GSYTLMLEGLLG
+350 
-362 NGEAVEDDT
+362 
-371 FVGVMSDDEK
+371 SDDNN
-381 TITFSLLSS
+381 TITFSVS
-390 PTAGFMLIPA
+390 PASYLMIAAVENDQVAGWLEGYIP
-400 FQDGVNIG
+400 
-408 YLDGY
+408 
-413 RLPFT
+413 PFT

-423 EQVTTGG
+423 AQIMTGG

-440 EKCFYGDGCVGDN
+440 EKCFYGDGCAGDGYN
-453 HNEVGTVLPSSE
+453 DIGTALPSDE

-547 VNTYHQFRGK
+547 VNTCHQFWGK
-557 TVTLANDID
+557 TVILANDID

-594 GGHVIRNL
+594 GGYVIRNL

-674 EARSLFGDIFAAGIL
+674 EVRSLFGNIFAAGIL
-689 GFDNQYNP
+689 GFDNSYNP

-710 STWGFVYVSG
+710 STWGIVCVSG
-720 LVAANAKVVNGYNIG
+720 LVAANAKVVNGYNTGNISG
-735 TRSVTGPSVEVG
+735 TGPSVEVG
-747 GIPPSCAQLNTV
+747 GITPSFAQLNNV

-822 SFAFAELLTSHAAS
+822 SFAFAELLTSHASS
-836 LIESDPDLPEML
+836 LVESYPDLPEML

-888 DSFSISSPAQLA
+888 DSFSISTPAQLA
-900 GVAYLVKNGRTF
+900 GVAYLVKTGRTF
-912 EGKTVTLTG
+912 EGKTVTLSG
-921 NIDLDGFK
+921 NIDLDGLK

-956 RSEVISTGEA
+956 RSEVISPGEA

-1024 YVGGIAGYVVSTS
+1024 YVGGIAGYVSTS

-1046 IVTGT
+1046 VVTGT

-1057 YASCLVYAGGIA
+1057 YASCLVYTGGIA
-1069 GVNQESAIIN
+1069 GVNQGATIIN
-1079 SSNHAVVAVEALPEY
+1079 NSNHAAVAVEALPEY

-1101 VGYNSGSSTFITN
+1101 VGYNSGSSVAFIAN

-1125 SGFAG
+1125 AGFAG
-1130 GILSYTDNADI
+1130 GILSYTDNGDVR
-1141 CVANCYNIGTVS
+1141 VANCYNVGTVS
-1153 GVPGKLYSVV
+1153 GVPGKSYPIV

-1193 DYMKSTAFAVRLND
+1193 DYMKSTAFAARLND

-1213 SSETGWQTLYWKV
+1213 SSETGRQTLYWKV

-1264 LFVCGTESPIY
+1264 LFVCGAESPIY
-1275 VYNLAGHIVSII
+1275 ICNLAGHIVSII

>member
-54 RLGVLNEETTRME
+54 RLGVLNEGTTRME

-100 VSADSWL
+100 VSANSWL

-189 DMEAFSGLFGA
+189 DMEKFSGLFGA

-253 NADNS
+253 NSDNS

-278 VGSYTATAAS
+278 VGSYTVTAGS
-288 PFQDAVELVSLQISI
+288 PFEGEETQSFEMTIEADDSSPERLTIGWRSSRYGIVYTLTGFIEDDGCLHISIGEQQLGSYGAYATMLVRYTNDGIFASGEVVGSLSDDSNTVTFSVSPSSYLMIAAVENDQLF
-303 MSAVNSSDGVVL
+303 G
-315 SWTSSEA
+315 W
-322 LGVSYEASGTI
+322 
-333 GSDGRLYVSTG
+333 
-344 QQVGTY
+344 
-350 GSYTLMLEGLLG
+350 LEGY
-362 NGEAVEDDT
+362 V
-371 FVGVMSDDEK
+371 
-381 TITFSLLSS
+381 
-390 PTAGFMLIPA
+390 P
-400 FQDGVNIG
+400 
-408 YLDGY
+408 
-413 RLPFT
+413 PFT

-513 WWTSEGNY
+513 WWTSDGNY
-521 DVSWYDESRTEFT
+521 DVSWYDGSRTEFT
-534 ISTPEQLAGLAYL
+534 ISTPAQLAGLAYL
-547 VNTYHQFRGK
+547 VNTCHTFSGK
-557 TVTLANDID
+557 TILLTNDID

-674 EARSLFGDIFAAGIL
+674 EARSLFDDIFAAGIL

-710 STWGFVYVSG
+710 STWGIVCVSG
-720 LVAANAKVVNGYNIG
+720 LVAANAKVVNGYNTGNISG
-735 TRSVTGPSVEVG
+735 TGPSVEVG
-747 GIPPSCAQLNTV
+747 GITPSFAQLNNV

-836 LIESDPDLPEML
+836 LVKSDPDLPEML
-848 SWTIRSEENDGFPV
+848 SWTVRPEENDGFPV

-921 NIDLDGFK
+921 NIDLDGLK

-974 YQARVTRV
+974 YQAQVTRV

-1101 VGYNSGSSTFITN
+1101 VGYNFGSSTFITN

-1141 CVANCYNIGTVS
+1141 RVANCYNIGTVS
-1153 GVPGKLYSVV
+1153 GVPGKSYPVV
-1163 PILSADSEDCYYLMN
+1163 PILLADSEDCYYLMN

-1193 DYMKSTAFAVRLND
+1193 DYMKSTAFAARLND

-1213 SSETGWQTLYWKV
+1213 SSETGRQTLYWKV

-1264 LFVCGTESPIY
+1264 LFVCGAESPIY
-1275 VYNLAGHIVSII
+1275 ICNLAGHIVSII

>member
-1 MRKAY
+1 
-6 RTQFVHN
+6 
-13 FNIYDMKKWFTL
+13 MKKWFTL

-54 RLGVLNEETTRME
+54 RLGVLNEGTTRME
-67 GTVRPVD
+67 GTVRPGD

-278 VGSYTATAAS
+278 VGSYTVTAGS
-288 PFQDAVELVSLQISI
+288 PFEGEGTQSFEVTIEADDSSPERLTIGWSSSRYGIVYTLTGFIEDDGCLHISI
-303 MSAVNSSDGVVL
+303 GEQQLGSYGAYTMMLVRYTDDGIF
-315 SWTSSEA
+315 
-322 LGVSYEASGTI
+322 ASGEVV
-333 GSDGRLYVSTG
+333 GSL
-344 QQVGTY
+344 
-350 GSYTLMLEGLLG
+350 
-362 NGEAVEDDT
+362 
-371 FVGVMSDDEK
+371 SDDNN
-381 TITFSLLSS
+381 TITFSVS
-390 PTAGFMLIPA
+390 PASYLMIAAVENDQVAGWLEGYIP
-400 FQDGVNIG
+400 
-408 YLDGY
+408 
-413 RLPFT
+413 PFT

-423 EQVTTGG
+423 AQIMTGG

-440 EKCFYGDGCVGDN
+440 EKCFYGDGCAGDGYN
-453 HNEVGTVLPSSE
+453 DIGTALPSDE

-547 VNTYHQFRGK
+547 VNTCHQFWGK
-557 TVTLANDID
+557 TVILANDID

-594 GGHVIRNL
+594 GGYVIRNL

-674 EARSLFGDIFAAGIL
+674 EVRSLFGNIFAAGIL
-689 GFDNQYNP
+689 GFDNSYNP

-710 STWGFVYVSG
+710 STWGIVCVSG
-720 LVAANAKVVNGYNIG
+720 LVAANAKVVNGYNTGNISG
-735 TRSVTGPSVEVG
+735 TGPSVEVG
-747 GIPPSCAQLNTV
+747 GITPSFAQLNNV

-836 LIESDPDLPEML
+836 LVESDPDLPEML

-888 DSFSISSPAQLA
+888 DSFSISTPAQLA
-900 GVAYLVKNGRTF
+900 GVAYLVKTGRTF
-912 EGKTVTLTG
+912 EGKTVTLSG
-921 NIDLDGFK
+921 NIDLDGLK

-1024 YVGGIAGYVVSTS
+1024 YVGGIAGYVSTS

-1046 IVTGT
+1046 VVTGT

-1057 YASCLVYAGGIA
+1057 YASCLVYTGGIA
-1069 GVNQESAIIN
+1069 GVNQGATIIN
-1079 SSNHAVVAVEALPEY
+1079 NSNHAAVAVEALPEY

-1101 VGYNSGSSTFITN
+1101 VGYNSGSSVAFIAN

-1125 SGFAG
+1125 AGFAG
-1130 GILSYTDNADI
+1130 GILSYTDNGDVR
-1141 CVANCYNIGTVS
+1141 VANCYNVGTVS
-1153 GVPGKLYSVV
+1153 GVPGKSYPIV
-1163 PILSADSEDCYYLMN
+1163 PILSAYSEDCYYLMN

-1193 DYMKSTAFAVRLND
+1193 DYMKSTAFAARLND

-1213 SSETGWQTLYWKV
+1213 SSETGRQTLYWKV

-1264 LFVCGTESPIY
+1264 LFVCGAESPIY
-1275 VYNLAGHIVSII
+1275 ICNLAGHIVSII

-1299 RLVAGVYLVRTG
+1299 RLVAGVYLLRTG
-1311 DKVVR
+1311 GKVVR

>member
-54 RLGVLNEETTRME
+54 RLGVLNEGTTRME
-67 GTVRPVD
+67 GTVRPGD

-278 VGSYTATAAS
+278 VGSYTVTAGS
-288 PFQDAVELVSLQISI
+288 PFEGEGTQSFEVTIEADDSSPERLTIGWSSSRYGIVYTLTGFIEDDGCLHISI
-303 MSAVNSSDGVVL
+303 GEQQLGSYGAYTMMLVRYTDDGIF
-315 SWTSSEA
+315 
-322 LGVSYEASGTI
+322 ASGEVV
-333 GSDGRLYVSTG
+333 GSL
-344 QQVGTY
+344 
-350 GSYTLMLEGLLG
+350 
-362 NGEAVEDDT
+362 
-371 FVGVMSDDEK
+371 SDDNN
-381 TITFSLLSS
+381 TITFSVS
-390 PTAGFMLIPA
+390 PASYLMIAAVENDQVAGWLEGYIP
-400 FQDGVNIG
+400 
-408 YLDGY
+408 
-413 RLPFT
+413 PFT

-423 EQVTTGG
+423 AQIMTGG

-440 EKCFYGDGCVGDN
+440 EKCFYGDGCAGDGYN
-453 HNEVGTVLPSSE
+453 DIGTALPSDE

-547 VNTYHQFRGK
+547 VNTCHQFWGK
-557 TVTLANDID
+557 TVILANDID

-594 GGHVIRNL
+594 GGYVIRNL

-674 EARSLFGDIFAAGIL
+674 EVRSLFGNIFAAGIL
-689 GFDNQYNP
+689 GFDNSYNP

-710 STWGFVYVSG
+710 STWGIVCVSG
-720 LVAANAKVVNGYNIG
+720 LVAANAKVVNGYNTGNISG
-735 TRSVTGPSVEVG
+735 TGPSVEVG
-747 GIPPSCAQLNTV
+747 GITPSFAQLNNV

-836 LIESDPDLPEML
+836 LVESDPDLPEML

-888 DSFSISSPAQLA
+888 DSFSISTPAQLA
-900 GVAYLVKNGRTF
+900 GVAYLVKTGRTF
-912 EGKTVTLTG
+912 EGKTVTLSG
-921 NIDLDGFK
+921 NIDLDGLK

-1024 YVGGIAGYVVSTS
+1024 YVGGIAGYVSTS

-1046 IVTGT
+1046 VVTGT

-1057 YASCLVYAGGIA
+1057 YASCLVYTGGIA
-1069 GVNQESAIIN
+1069 GVNQGATIIN
-1079 SSNHAVVAVEALPEY
+1079 NSNHAAVAVEALPEY

-1101 VGYNSGSSTFITN
+1101 VGYNSGSSVAFIAN

-1125 SGFAG
+1125 AGFAG
-1130 GILSYTDNADI
+1130 GILSYTDNGDVR
-1141 CVANCYNIGTVS
+1141 VANCYNVGTVS
-1153 GVPGKLYSVV
+1153 GVPGKSYPIV

-1193 DYMKSTAFAVRLND
+1193 DYMKSTAFAARLND

-1213 SSETGWQTLYWKV
+1213 SSETGRQTLYWKV

-1264 LFVCGTESPIY
+1264 LFVCGAESPIY
-1275 VYNLAGHIVSII
+1275 ICNLAGHIVSII

-1299 RLVAGVYLVRTG
+1299 RLVAGVYLLRTG
-1311 DKVVR
+1311 GKVVR

>member
-1 MRKAY
+1 
-6 RTQFVHN
+6 
-13 FNIYDMKKWFTL
+13 MKKWFTL

-54 RLGVLNEETTRME
+54 RLGVLNEGTTRME
-67 GTVRPVD
+67 GTVRPGD

-278 VGSYTATAAS
+278 VGSYTVTAGS
-288 PFQDAVELVSLQISI
+288 PFEGEGTQSFEVTIEADDSSPERLTIGWSSSRYGIVYTLTGFIEDDGCLHISI
-303 MSAVNSSDGVVL
+303 GEQQLGSYGAYTMMLVRYTDDGIF
-315 SWTSSEA
+315 
-322 LGVSYEASGTI
+322 ASGEVV
-333 GSDGRLYVSTG
+333 GSL
-344 QQVGTY
+344 
-350 GSYTLMLEGLLG
+350 
-362 NGEAVEDDT
+362 
-371 FVGVMSDDEK
+371 SDDNN
-381 TITFSLLSS
+381 TITFSVS
-390 PTAGFMLIPA
+390 PASYLMIAAVENDQVAGWLEGYIP
-400 FQDGVNIG
+400 
-408 YLDGY
+408 
-413 RLPFT
+413 PFT

-423 EQVTTGG
+423 AQIMTGG

-440 EKCFYGDGCVGDN
+440 EKCFYGDGCAGDGYN
-453 HNEVGTVLPSSE
+453 DIGTALPSDE

-547 VNTYHQFRGK
+547 VNTCHQFWGK
-557 TVTLANDID
+557 TVILANDID

-594 GGHVIRNL
+594 GGYVIRNL

-674 EARSLFGDIFAAGIL
+674 EVRSLFGNIFAAGIL
-689 GFDNQYNP
+689 GFDNSYNP

-710 STWGFVYVSG
+710 STWGIVCVSG
-720 LVAANAKVVNGYNIG
+720 LVAANAKVVNGYNTGNISG
-735 TRSVTGPSVEVG
+735 TGPSVEVG
-747 GIPPSCAQLNTV
+747 GITPSFAQLNNV

-836 LIESDPDLPEML
+836 LVESDPDLPEML

-888 DSFSISSPAQLA
+888 DSFSISTPAQLA
-900 GVAYLVKNGRTF
+900 GVAYLVKTGRTF
-912 EGKTVTLTG
+912 EGKTVTLSG
-921 NIDLDGFK
+921 NIDLDGLK

-1024 YVGGIAGYVVSTS
+1024 YVGGIAGYVSTS

-1046 IVTGT
+1046 VVTGT

-1057 YASCLVYAGGIA
+1057 YASCLVYTGGIA
-1069 GVNQESAIIN
+1069 GVNQGATIIN
-1079 SSNHAVVAVEALPEY
+1079 NSNHAAVAVEALPEY

-1101 VGYNSGSSTFITN
+1101 VGYNSGSSVAFISN

-1125 SGFAG
+1125 AGFAG
-1130 GILSYTDNADI
+1130 GILSYTDNGDVR
-1141 CVANCYNIGTVS
+1141 VANCYNVGTVS
-1153 GVPGKLYSVV
+1153 GVPGKSYPIV

-1193 DYMKSTAFAVRLND
+1193 DYMKSTAFAARLND

-1213 SSETGWQTLYWKV
+1213 SSETGRQTLYWKV

-1264 LFVCGTESPIY
+1264 LFVCGAESPIY
-1275 VYNLAGHIVSII
+1275 ICNLAGHIVSII

-1299 RLVAGVYLVRTG
+1299 RLVAGVYLLRTG
-1311 DKVVR
+1311 GKVVR

>member
-1 MRKAY
+1 
-6 RTQFVHN
+6 
-13 FNIYDMKKWFTL
+13 MKKWFTL

-54 RLGVLNEETTRME
+54 RLGVLNEGTTRME
-67 GTVRPVD
+67 GTVRPGD

-89 VTANSSAFRNA
+89 VTGNSSAFRNA

-189 DMEAFSGLFGA
+189 DMEEFSGLFGA

-269 SKLEAANAW
+269 SKLEAVNAW

-288 PFQDAVELVSLQISI
+288 PFQDAVELVTLQISI
-303 MSAVNSSDGVVL
+303 MSAIDSSDGVVL

-322 LGVSYEASGTI
+322 SGVSYEASGTI

-486 PFVSSLKMWRP
+486 PFVSSLKKWRP

-513 WWTSEGNY
+513 WWTSDGNY
-521 DVSWYDESRTEFT
+521 DVSWYDDSRTEFT

-557 TVTLANDID
+557 IVTLANDID

-674 EARSLFGDIFAAGIL
+674 EARSLFDDIFAAGIL

-710 STWGFVYVSG
+710 STWGIVCVSG
-720 LVAANAKVVNGYNIG
+720 LVAANAKVVNGYNTGNISG
-735 TRSVTGPSVEVG
+735 TGPSVEVG
-747 GIPPSCAQLNTV
+747 GITPSFAQLNNV

-836 LIESDPDLPEML
+836 LVESDPDLPEML
-848 SWTIRSEENDGFPV
+848 SWTVRPEENDGFPV
-862 FGEAVEAGGWW
+862 FGEAVETGGWW

-888 DSFSISSPAQLA
+888 DSFSISTPAQLA

-934 KANLQQIFKG
+934 KTNIQQVFKG

-974 YQARVTRV
+974 YQARVSCV

-995 GGGVVA
+995 GGVVA

-1015 SVSFEGPAG
+1015 SVLFEGPRG
-1024 YVGGIAGYVVSTS
+1024 YIGGIVGCAAS
-1037 SIDRCENLG
+1037 SSFISSCENWGHVTG
-1046 IVTGT
+1046 IVRNTG
-1051 VQPSDN
+1051 N
-1057 YASCLVYAGGIA
+1057 YSRYELFSGGIVGA
-1069 GVNQESAIIN
+1069 SQESAIIN
-1079 SSNHAVVAVEALPEY
+1079 NCNHAVVEVDALPEY
-1094 DSCAGGI
+1094 DSYAGGI
-1101 VGYNSGSSTFITN
+1101 VGYNYGSSTFIAN
-1114 CYNAA
+1114 CYNVA

-1141 CVANCYNIGTVS
+1141 RVANCYNIGTVS
-1153 GVPGKLYSVV
+1153 GVPGKSYPVV

-1178 CVEGEGSYAGTALTV
+1178 CVEGEGSYAGTELTV

-1287 DPTEEITVVDMS
+1287 DPAEEITVVDMS

-1311 DKVVR
+1311 GKVVR

>member
-1 MRKAY
+1 
-6 RTQFVHN
+6 
-13 FNIYDMKKWFTL
+13 MKKWFTL

-350 GSYTLMLEGLLG
+350 GSYTLMLVRYTDDGIFAS
-362 NGEAVEDDT
+362 GEV
-371 FVGVMSDDEK
+371 VGSLSDDNN
-381 TITFSLLSS
+381 TITFSVS
-390 PTAGFMLIPA
+390 PASYLMIAAVENDQVAGWLEGYIP
-400 FQDGVNIG
+400 
-408 YLDGY
+408 
-413 RLPFT
+413 PFT

-423 EQVTTGG
+423 AQIMTGG

-440 EKCFYGDGCVGDN
+440 EKCFYGDGCAGDGYN
-453 HNEVGTVLPSSE
+453 DIGTALPSDE

-735 TRSVTGPSVEVG
+735 NISGTGPSVEVG
-747 GIPPSCAQLNTV
+747 GITPSFAQLNNV

-1024 YVGGIAGYVVSTS
+1024 YVGGIAGYVSTS

-1153 GVPGKLYSVV
+1153 GVPGKSYPIV

-1193 DYMKSTAFAVRLND
+1193 DYMKSTAFAARLND

-1213 SSETGWQTLYWKV
+1213 SSETGRQTLYWKV

-1264 LFVCGTESPIY
+1264 LFVCGAESPIY
-1275 VYNLAGHIVSII
+1275 ICNLAGHIVSII

-1299 RLVAGVYLVRTG
+1299 RLVAGVYLLRTG
-1311 DKVVR
+1311 GKVVR

>member
-1 MRKAY
+1 
-6 RTQFVHN
+6 
-13 FNIYDMKKWFTL
+13 MKKWFTL

-54 RLGVLNEETTRME
+54 RLGVLNEGTTRME

-89 VTANSSAFRNA
+89 VTGNSSAFRNA

-189 DMEAFSGLFGA
+189 DMEKFSGLFGA

-278 VGSYTATAAS
+278 VGSYTVTAGS
-288 PFQDAVELVSLQISI
+288 PFEGEGTQSFEMTIEADDSSPERLTIDWRSSRYDFTYTLTGSIGEDGCLHISI
-303 MSAVNSSDGVVL
+303 GEQQLGYTMMLVRYTNDGIF
-315 SWTSSEA
+315 
-322 LGVSYEASGTI
+322 ASGEVV
-333 GSDGRLYVSTG
+333 GSL
-344 QQVGTY
+344 
-350 GSYTLMLEGLLG
+350 
-362 NGEAVEDDT
+362 
-371 FVGVMSDDEK
+371 SDDGN
-381 TITFSLLSS
+381 TITFSVS
-390 PTAGFMLIPA
+390 PASYLMIALVENDQVTGWLEGYIP
-400 FQDGVNIG
+400 
-408 YLDGY
+408 
-413 RLPFT
+413 PFT

-465 LLSDAQVRTMNSAAS
+465 LLSDAQVRTMNSAVS

-513 WWTSEGNY
+513 WWTSDGNY
-521 DVSWYDESRTEFT
+521 DVSWYDDSRTEFT
-534 ISTPEQLAGLAYL
+534 ISTPAQLAGLAYL
-547 VNTYHQFRGK
+547 VNTCHTFSGK
-557 TVTLANDID
+557 TILLTNDID

-616 TCLVGFFGYSSGV
+616 TCLVGFFGYSSGM

-674 EARSLFGDIFAAGIL
+674 EARSLFDDIFAAGIL

-710 STWGFVYVSG
+710 STWGYVYVSG
-720 LVAANAKVVNGYNIG
+720 LVAANAKVVNGYNTGNISG
-735 TRSVTGPSVEVG
+735 TGPSVEVG
-747 GIPPSCAQLNTV
+747 GITPSFAQLNNV

-822 SFAFAELLTSHAAS
+822 SFAFAELLTSYAAS
-836 LIESDPDLPEML
+836 LVESDPDLPDLL
-848 SWTIRSEENDGFPV
+848 SWTVRSEENDGFPV

-921 NIDLDGFK
+921 NIDLDGLK

-1079 SSNHAVVAVEALPEY
+1079 SSNHAVVVVEALPEY

-1141 CVANCYNIGTVS
+1141 RVANCYNIGTVS
-1153 GVPGKLYSVV
+1153 GVPGKSYPVV

-1178 CVEGEGSYAGTALTV
+1178 CVEGSYAGTALTV
-1193 DYMKSTAFAVRLND
+1193 DYMKSTAFAARLND

-1213 SSETGWQTLYWKV
+1213 SSETGRQTLYWKV

-1264 LFVCGTESPIY
+1264 LFVCGAESPIY
-1275 VYNLAGHIVSII
+1275 ICNLAGHIVSII

>member
-1 MRKAY
+1 
-6 RTQFVHN
+6 
-13 FNIYDMKKWFTL
+13 MKKWFTL

-54 RLGVLNEETTRME
+54 RLGVLNEGTTRME

-89 VTANSSAFRNA
+89 VTGNSSAFRNA

-189 DMEAFSGLFGA
+189 DMEEFSGLFGA

-269 SKLEAANAW
+269 SKLEAVNAW

-288 PFQDAVELVSLQISI
+288 PFQDAVELVTLQISI
-303 MSAVNSSDGVVL
+303 MSAIDSSDGVVL

-322 LGVSYEASGTI
+322 SGVSYEASGTI

-486 PFVSSLKMWRP
+486 PFVSSLKKWRP

-513 WWTSEGNY
+513 WWTSDGNY
-521 DVSWYDESRTEFT
+521 DVSWYDDSRTEFT

-557 TVTLANDID
+557 IVTLANDID

-674 EARSLFGDIFAAGIL
+674 EARSLFDDIFAAGIL

-710 STWGFVYVSG
+710 STWGIVCVSG
-720 LVAANAKVVNGYNIG
+720 LVAANAKVVNGYNTGNISG
-735 TRSVTGPSVEVG
+735 TGPSVEVG
-747 GIPPSCAQLNTV
+747 GITPSFAQLNNV

-836 LIESDPDLPEML
+836 LVESDPDLPEML
-848 SWTIRSEENDGFPV
+848 SWTVRPEENDGFPV
-862 FGEAVEAGGWW
+862 FGEAVETGGWW

-888 DSFSISSPAQLA
+888 DSFSISTPAQLA
-900 GVAYLVKNGRTF
+900 GMAYLVKNGRTF

-934 KANLQQIFKG
+934 KTNIQQVFKG

-974 YQARVTRV
+974 YQARVSCV

-995 GGGVVA
+995 GGVVA

-1015 SVSFEGPAG
+1015 SVLFEGPRG
-1024 YVGGIAGYVVSTS
+1024 YIGGIVCCAAS
-1037 SIDRCENLG
+1037 SSFISSCENWGHVTG
-1046 IVTGT
+1046 IVRNTG
-1051 VQPSDN
+1051 N
-1057 YASCLVYAGGIA
+1057 YSRYELFSGGIVGA
-1069 GVNQESAIIN
+1069 SQESAIIN
-1079 SSNHAVVAVEALPEY
+1079 NCNHAVVEVDALPEY
-1094 DSCAGGI
+1094 DSYAGGI
-1101 VGYNSGSSTFITN
+1101 VGYNYGSSTFIAN
-1114 CYNAA
+1114 CYNVA

-1141 CVANCYNIGTVS
+1141 RVANCYNIGTVS
-1153 GVPGKLYSVV
+1153 GVPGKSYPVV

-1178 CVEGEGSYAGTALTV
+1178 CVEGEGSYAGTELTV

-1287 DPTEEITVVDMS
+1287 DPAEEITVVDMS

-1311 DKVVR
+1311 GKVVR

>member
-1 MRKAY
+1 
-6 RTQFVHN
+6 
-13 FNIYDMKKWFTL
+13 MKKWFTL

-54 RLGVLNEETTRME
+54 RLGVLNEGTTRME
-67 GTVRPVD
+67 GTVRPGD

-235 NCRSDA
+235 NSRSDA

-278 VGSYTATAAS
+278 VGSYTVTAGS
-288 PFQDAVELVSLQISI
+288 PFEGEGTQSFEVTIEADDSSPERLTIGWSSSRYGIVYTLTGFIEDDGCLHISI
-303 MSAVNSSDGVVL
+303 GEQQLGSYGAYTMMLVRYTDDGIF
-315 SWTSSEA
+315 
-322 LGVSYEASGTI
+322 ASGEVV
-333 GSDGRLYVSTG
+333 GSL
-344 QQVGTY
+344 
-350 GSYTLMLEGLLG
+350 
-362 NGEAVEDDT
+362 
-371 FVGVMSDDEK
+371 SDDNN
-381 TITFSLLSS
+381 TITFSVS
-390 PTAGFMLIPA
+390 PASYLMIAAVENDQVAGWLEGYIP
-400 FQDGVNIG
+400 
-408 YLDGY
+408 
-413 RLPFT
+413 PFT

-423 EQVTTGG
+423 AQIMTGG

-440 EKCFYGDGCVGDN
+440 EKCFYGDGCAGDGYN
-453 HNEVGTVLPSSE
+453 DIGTALPSDE

-547 VNTYHQFRGK
+547 VNTCHQFWGK
-557 TVTLANDID
+557 TVILANDID

-594 GGHVIRNL
+594 GGYVIRNL

-674 EARSLFGDIFAAGIL
+674 EVRSLFGNIFAAGIL
-689 GFDNQYNP
+689 GFDNSYNP

-710 STWGFVYVSG
+710 STWGIVCVSG
-720 LVAANAKVVNGYNIG
+720 LVAANAKVVNGYNTGNISG
-735 TRSVTGPSVEVG
+735 TGPSVEVG
-747 GIPPSCAQLNTV
+747 GITPSFAQLNNV

-836 LIESDPDLPEML
+836 LVESDPDLPEML

-888 DSFSISSPAQLA
+888 DSFSISTPAQLA
-900 GVAYLVKNGRTF
+900 GVAYLVKTGRTF
-912 EGKTVTLTG
+912 EGKTVTLSG
-921 NIDLDGFK
+921 NIDLDGLK

-956 RSEVISTGEA
+956 HSEVISTGEA

-1024 YVGGIAGYVVSTS
+1024 YVGGIAGYVSIS

-1046 IVTGT
+1046 VVTGT

-1057 YASCLVYAGGIA
+1057 YASCLVYTGGIA
-1069 GVNQESAIIN
+1069 GVNQGATIIN
-1079 SSNHAVVAVEALPEY
+1079 NSNHAAVAVEALPEY

-1101 VGYNSGSSTFITN
+1101 VGYNSGSSVAFIAN

-1125 SGFAG
+1125 AGFAG
-1130 GILSYTDNADI
+1130 GILSYTDNGDVR
-1141 CVANCYNIGTVS
+1141 VANCYNVGTVS
-1153 GVPGKLYSVV
+1153 GVPGKSYPIV

-1193 DYMKSTAFAVRLND
+1193 DYMKSTAFAARLND

-1213 SSETGWQTLYWKV
+1213 SSETGRQTLYWKV

-1264 LFVCGTESPIY
+1264 LFVCGAESPIY
-1275 VYNLAGHIVSII
+1275 ICNLAGHIVSII

>member
-54 RLGVLNEETTRME
+54 RLGVLNEGTTRME

-100 VSADSWL
+100 VSANSWL

-189 DMEAFSGLFGA
+189 DMEKFSGLFGA

-253 NADNS
+253 NSDNS

-278 VGSYTATAAS
+278 VGSYTVTAGS
-288 PFQDAVELVSLQISI
+288 PFEGEETQSFEMTIEADDSSPERLTIGWRSSRYGIVYTLTGFIEDDGCLHISIGEQQLGSYGAYATMLVRYTNDGIFASGEVVGSLSDNSNTVTFSVSPSSYLMIAAVENDQLF
-303 MSAVNSSDGVVL
+303 G
-315 SWTSSEA
+315 W
-322 LGVSYEASGTI
+322 
-333 GSDGRLYVSTG
+333 
-344 QQVGTY
+344 
-350 GSYTLMLEGLLG
+350 LEGY
-362 NGEAVEDDT
+362 V
-371 FVGVMSDDEK
+371 
-381 TITFSLLSS
+381 
-390 PTAGFMLIPA
+390 P
-400 FQDGVNIG
+400 
-408 YLDGY
+408 
-413 RLPFT
+413 PFT

-440 EKCFYGDGCVGDN
+440 EKCFYGDGCVGDGYN
-453 HNEVGTVLPSSE
+453 DIGTALPSDE

-513 WWTSEGNY
+513 WWTSDGNY
-521 DVSWYDESRTEFT
+521 DVSWYDGSRTEFT
-534 ISTPEQLAGLAYL
+534 ISTPAQLAGLAYL
-547 VNTYHQFRGK
+547 VNTCHTFSGK
-557 TVTLANDID
+557 TILLTNDID

-735 TRSVTGPSVEVG
+735 NISGTGPSVEVG
-747 GIPPSCAQLNTV
+747 GITPSFAQLNNV

-974 YQARVTRV
+974 YQARATRV

-1141 CVANCYNIGTVS
+1141 RVANCYNIGTVS
-1153 GVPGKLYSVV
+1153 GVPGKSYSVV

>member
-1 MRKAY
+1 
-6 RTQFVHN
+6 
-13 FNIYDMKKWFTL
+13 MKKWFTL

-54 RLGVLNEETTRME
+54 RLGVLNEGTTRME

-100 VSADSWL
+100 VSANSWL

-189 DMEAFSGLFGA
+189 DMEKFSGLFGA

-253 NADNS
+253 NSDNS

-278 VGSYTATAAS
+278 VGSYTVTAGS
-288 PFQDAVELVSLQISI
+288 PFEGEETQSFEMTIEADDSSPERLTIGWRSSRYGIVYTLTGFIEDDGCLHISI
-303 MSAVNSSDGVVL
+303 GEQQLGSYGAYATMLVRYTNDGIF
-315 SWTSSEA
+315 
-322 LGVSYEASGTI
+322 ASGEVV
-333 GSDGRLYVSTG
+333 GSL
-344 QQVGTY
+344 
-350 GSYTLMLEGLLG
+350 
-362 NGEAVEDDT
+362 
-371 FVGVMSDDEK
+371 SDDNN
-381 TITFSLLSS
+381 TITFSVS
-390 PTAGFMLIPA
+390 PASYLMIAAVENDQVVAGWLEGYIP
-400 FQDGVNIG
+400 
-408 YLDGY
+408 
-413 RLPFT
+413 PFT

-423 EQVTTGG
+423 AQIMTGG

-440 EKCFYGDGCVGDN
+440 EKCFYGDGCAGDGYN
-453 HNEVGTVLPSSE
+453 DIGTALPSDE

-547 VNTYHQFRGK
+547 VNTCHQFWGK
-557 TVTLANDID
+557 TVILANDID

-674 EARSLFGDIFAAGIL
+674 EVRSLFGNIFAAGIL
-689 GFDNQYNP
+689 GFDNSYNP

-710 STWGFVYVSG
+710 STWGIVCVSG
-720 LVAANAKVVNGYNIG
+720 LVAANAKVVNGYNTGNISG
-735 TRSVTGPSVEVG
+735 TGPSVEVG
-747 GIPPSCAQLNTV
+747 GITPSFAQLNNV

-836 LIESDPDLPEML
+836 LVESDPDLPDLL
-848 SWTIRSEENDGFPV
+848 SWTVRSEENDGFPV

-982 VLAEDCEI
+982 VLAKDCEI

-1024 YVGGIAGYVVSTS
+1024 YVGGIAGYVSTS

-1046 IVTGT
+1046 VVTGT

-1069 GVNQESAIIN
+1069 GVNQESTIIN
-1079 SSNHAVVAVEALPEY
+1079 SSNHAVVVVEALPEY

-1101 VGYNSGSSTFITN
+1101 VGYNYGSSTAFIAN
-1114 CYNAA
+1114 CYNVA

-1125 SGFAG
+1125 AGFAG

-1141 CVANCYNIGTVS
+1141 RVANCYNIGTVS
-1153 GVPGKLYSVV
+1153 GVPGKSYPVV
-1163 PILSADSEDCYYLMN
+1163 PILSADSEDCYYLTN

-1213 SSETGWQTLYWKV
+1213 SSETGRQTLYWKV
-1226 EDAENDGYPVFT
+1226 EDAENDGYPVFS

-1264 LFVCGTESPIY
+1264 LFVCGAESPIY
-1275 VYNLAGHIVSII
+1275 ICNLAGHIVSII

>member
-1 MRKAY
+1 
-6 RTQFVHN
+6 
-13 FNIYDMKKWFTL
+13 
-25 IGLCCLMTGMISATN
+25 MTGMISATN

-54 RLGVLNEETTRME
+54 RLGVLNEGTTRME
-67 GTVRPVD
+67 GTVRPGD

-278 VGSYTATAAS
+278 VGSYTVTAGS
-288 PFQDAVELVSLQISI
+288 PFEGEGTQSFEVTIEADDSSPERLTIGWSSSRYGIVYTLTGFIEDDGCLHISI
-303 MSAVNSSDGVVL
+303 GEQQLGSYGAYTMMLVRYTDDGIF
-315 SWTSSEA
+315 
-322 LGVSYEASGTI
+322 ASGEVV
-333 GSDGRLYVSTG
+333 GSL
-344 QQVGTY
+344 
-350 GSYTLMLEGLLG
+350 
-362 NGEAVEDDT
+362 
-371 FVGVMSDDEK
+371 SDDNN
-381 TITFSLLSS
+381 TITFSVS
-390 PTAGFMLIPA
+390 PASYLMIAAVENDQVAGWLEGYIP
-400 FQDGVNIG
+400 
-408 YLDGY
+408 
-413 RLPFT
+413 PFT

-423 EQVTTGG
+423 AQIMTGG

-440 EKCFYGDGCVGDN
+440 EKCFYGDGCAGDGYN
-453 HNEVGTVLPSSE
+453 DIGTALPSDE

-534 ISTPEQLAGLAYL
+534 ISSPEQLAGLAYL
-547 VNTYHQFRGK
+547 VNTCHQFWGK
-557 TVTLANDID
+557 TVILANDID

-594 GGHVIRNL
+594 GGYVIRNL

-674 EARSLFGDIFAAGIL
+674 EVRSLFGNIFAAGIL
-689 GFDNQYNP
+689 GFDNSYNP

-710 STWGFVYVSG
+710 STWGIVCVSG
-720 LVAANAKVVNGYNIG
+720 LVAANAKVVNGYNTGNISG
-735 TRSVTGPSVEVG
+735 TGPSVEVG
-747 GIPPSCAQLNTV
+747 GITPSFAQLNNV

-836 LIESDPDLPEML
+836 LVESDPDLPEML

-888 DSFSISSPAQLA
+888 DSFSISTPAQLA
-900 GVAYLVKNGRTF
+900 GVAYLVKTGRTF
-912 EGKTVTLTG
+912 EGKTVTLSG
-921 NIDLDGFK
+921 NIDLDGLK

-1024 YVGGIAGYVVSTS
+1024 YVGGIAGYVSTS

-1046 IVTGT
+1046 VVTGT

-1057 YASCLVYAGGIA
+1057 YASCLVYTGGIA
-1069 GVNQESAIIN
+1069 GVNQGATIIN
-1079 SSNHAVVAVEALPEY
+1079 NSNHAAVAVEALPEY

-1101 VGYNSGSSTFITN
+1101 VGYNSGSSVAFIAN

-1125 SGFAG
+1125 AGFAG
-1130 GILSYTDNADI
+1130 GILSYTDNGDVR
-1141 CVANCYNIGTVS
+1141 VANCYNVGTVS
-1153 GVPGKLYSVV
+1153 GVPGKSYPIV

-1193 DYMKSTAFAVRLND
+1193 DYMKSTAFAARLND

-1213 SSETGWQTLYWKV
+1213 SSETGRQTLYWKV

-1264 LFVCGTESPIY
+1264 LFVCGAESPIY
-1275 VYNLAGHIVSII
+1275 ICNLAGHIVSII
-1287 DPTEEITVVDMS
+1287 DPTEEITVVDIS

>member
-54 RLGVLNEETTRME
+54 RLGVLNEGTTRME
-67 GTVRPVD
+67 GTVRPGD

-89 VTANSSAFRNA
+89 VTGNSSAFRNA

-224 IAGSMNESAIM
+224 ITGSMNESAIM

-253 NADNS
+253 NSDNS

-278 VGSYTATAAS
+278 VGSYTVTAGS
-288 PFQDAVELVSLQISI
+288 PFEGEGTQSFEMTIEADDSSPERLTIGWSSSRYGIVYTLTGFIEDDGCLHISI
-303 MSAVNSSDGVVL
+303 GEQQLGSYGAYATMLVRYTNDGIF
-315 SWTSSEA
+315 
-322 LGVSYEASGTI
+322 ASGEVV
-333 GSDGRLYVSTG
+333 GSL
-344 QQVGTY
+344 
-350 GSYTLMLEGLLG
+350 
-362 NGEAVEDDT
+362 
-371 FVGVMSDDEK
+371 SDDSN
-381 TITFSLLSS
+381 TITFSVSPSS
-390 PTAGFMLIPA
+390 YLMIAAVENDQLFGWLE
-400 FQDGVNIG
+400 G
-408 YLDGY
+408 YVP
-413 RLPFT
+413 PFT

-534 ISTPEQLAGLAYL
+534 ISTPAQLAGLAYL
-547 VNTYHQFRGK
+547 VNTCHTFSGK
-557 TVTLANDID
+557 TILLTNDID

-616 TCLVGFFGYSSGV
+616 TCLVGFFGYSFGV

-674 EARSLFGDIFAAGIL
+674 EARSLFDDIFAAGIL

-710 STWGFVYVSG
+710 STWGIVCVSG
-720 LVAANAKVVNGYNIG
+720 LVAANAKVVNGYNTGNISG
-735 TRSVTGPSVEVG
+735 TGPSVEVG
-747 GIPPSCAQLNTV
+747 GITPSFAQLNNV

-836 LIESDPDLPEML
+836 LVKSDPDLPEML
-848 SWTIRSEENDGFPV
+848 SWTVRPEENDGFPV

-921 NIDLDGFK
+921 NIDLDGLK

-974 YQARVTRV
+974 YQAQVTRV

-1101 VGYNSGSSTFITN
+1101 VGYNSGSSTFIAN
-1114 CYNAA
+1114 CYNVA
-1119 GVRLSG
+1119 GVQLSG

-1141 CVANCYNIGTVS
+1141 RVANCYNIGTVS
-1153 GVPGKLYSVV
+1153 GVPGKSYPVV

-1193 DYMKSTAFAVRLND
+1193 DYMKSTAFAARLND

-1213 SSETGWQTLYWKV
+1213 SSETGWQTLYWKI

-1250 VSGVRIYPT
+1250 ASGVRIYPT

-1264 LFVCGTESPIY
+1264 LFVCGAESPIY
-1275 VYNLAGHIVSII
+1275 ICNLAGHIVSII

-1299 RLVAGVYLVRTG
+1299 RLVAGVYLLRTG
-1311 DKVVR
+1311 GKVVR

>member
-1 MRKAY
+1 
-6 RTQFVHN
+6 
-13 FNIYDMKKWFTL
+13 MKKWFTL

-54 RLGVLNEETTRME
+54 RLGVLNEGTTRME

-89 VTANSSAFRNA
+89 VTGNSSAFRNA

-189 DMEAFSGLFGA
+189 DMEEFSGLFGA

-269 SKLEAANAW
+269 SKLEAVNAW

-288 PFQDAVELVSLQISI
+288 PFQDAVELVTLQISI
-303 MSAVNSSDGVVL
+303 MSAIDSSDGVVL

-322 LGVSYEASGTI
+322 SGVSYEASGTI

-486 PFVSSLKMWRP
+486 PFVSSLKKWRP

-513 WWTSEGNY
+513 WWTSDGNY
-521 DVSWYDESRTEFT
+521 DVSWYDDSRTEFT

-557 TVTLANDID
+557 IVTLANDID

-674 EARSLFGDIFAAGIL
+674 EARSLFDDIFAAGIL

-710 STWGFVYVSG
+710 STWGIVCVSG
-720 LVAANAKVVNGYNIG
+720 LVAANAKVVNGYNTGNISG
-735 TRSVTGPSVEVG
+735 TGPSVEVG
-747 GIPPSCAQLNTV
+747 GITPSFAQLNNV

-836 LIESDPDLPEML
+836 LVESDPDLPEML
-848 SWTIRSEENDGFPV
+848 SWTVRPEENDGFPV
-862 FGEAVEAGGWW
+862 FGEAVETGGWW

-888 DSFSISSPAQLA
+888 DSFSISTPAQLA

-934 KANLQQIFKG
+934 KTNIQQVFKG

-974 YQARVTRV
+974 YQARVSCV

-995 GGGVVA
+995 GGVVA

-1015 SVSFEGPAG
+1015 SVLFEGPRG
-1024 YVGGIAGYVVSTS
+1024 YIGGIVGCAAS
-1037 SIDRCENLG
+1037 SSFISSCENWGHVTG
-1046 IVTGT
+1046 IVRNTG
-1051 VQPSDN
+1051 N
-1057 YASCLVYAGGIA
+1057 YSRYELFSGGIVGA
-1069 GVNQESAIIN
+1069 SQESAIIN
-1079 SSNHAVVAVEALPEY
+1079 NCNHAVVEVDALPEY
-1094 DSCAGGI
+1094 DSYAGGI
-1101 VGYNSGSSTFITN
+1101 VGYNYGSSTFIAN
-1114 CYNAA
+1114 CYNVA

-1141 CVANCYNIGTVS
+1141 RVANCYNIGTVS
-1153 GVPGKLYSVV
+1153 GVPGKSYPVV

-1178 CVEGEGSYAGTALTV
+1178 CVEGEGSYAGTELTV

-1287 DPTEEITVVDMS
+1287 DPAEEITVVDMS

-1311 DKVVR
+1311 GKVVR

>member
-1 MRKAY
+1 M
-6 RTQFVHN
+6 
-13 FNIYDMKKWFTL
+13 
-25 IGLCCLMTGMISATN
+25 
-40 QPLKR
+40 
-45 ISPVQAAQM
+45 
-54 RLGVLNEETTRME
+54 
-67 GTVRPVD
+67 
-74 TKNIGRILSRSAVSS
+74 
-89 VTANSSAFRNA
+89 
-100 VSADSWL
+100 
-107 ADGNYDISWY
+107 
-117 DETKDEFSL
+117 
-126 SSPAQLAGLSY
+126 
-137 LVRAGKNFQY
+137 
-147 CTVRLSADIDL
+147 
-158 SNYKWIPIGTRGV
+158 
-171 EFKGLFDGGG
+171 
-181 HTISGLHT
+181 
-189 DMEAFSGLFGA
+189 
-200 VASTDIRNVMLSSS
+200 
-214 CVVVGSVAGS
+214 
-224 IAGSMNESAIM
+224 
-235 NCRSDA
+235 
-241 AVQGYT
+241 QGYT

-278 VGSYTATAAS
+278 VGSYTVTAGS
-288 PFQDAVELVSLQISI
+288 PFEGEGTQSFEVTIEADDSSPERLTIGWSSSRYGIVYTLTGFIEDDGCLHISI
-303 MSAVNSSDGVVL
+303 GEQQLGSYGAYTMMLVRYTDDGIF
-315 SWTSSEA
+315 
-322 LGVSYEASGTI
+322 ASGEVV
-333 GSDGRLYVSTG
+333 GSL
-344 QQVGTY
+344 
-350 GSYTLMLEGLLG
+350 
-362 NGEAVEDDT
+362 
-371 FVGVMSDDEK
+371 SDDNN
-381 TITFSLLSS
+381 TITFSVS
-390 PTAGFMLIPA
+390 PASYLMIAAVENDQVAGWLEGYIP
-400 FQDGVNIG
+400 
-408 YLDGY
+408 
-413 RLPFT
+413 PFT

-423 EQVTTGG
+423 AQIMTGG

-440 EKCFYGDGCVGDN
+440 EKCFYGDGCAGDGYN
-453 HNEVGTVLPSSE
+453 DIGTALPSDE

-547 VNTYHQFRGK
+547 VNTCHQFWGK
-557 TVTLANDID
+557 TVILANDID

-594 GGHVIRNL
+594 GGYVIRNL

-674 EARSLFGDIFAAGIL
+674 EVRSLFGNIFAAGIL
-689 GFDNQYNP
+689 GFDNSYNP

-710 STWGFVYVSG
+710 STWGIVCVSG
-720 LVAANAKVVNGYNIG
+720 LVAANAKVVNGYNTGNISG
-735 TRSVTGPSVEVG
+735 TGPSVEVG
-747 GIPPSCAQLNTV
+747 GITPSFAQLNNV

-836 LIESDPDLPEML
+836 LVESDPDLPEML

-888 DSFSISSPAQLA
+888 DSFSISTPAQLA
-900 GVAYLVKNGRTF
+900 GVAYLVKTGRTF
-912 EGKTVTLTG
+912 EGKTVTLSG
-921 NIDLDGFK
+921 NIDLDGLK

-1024 YVGGIAGYVVSTS
+1024 YVGGIAGYVSTS

-1046 IVTGT
+1046 VVTGT

-1057 YASCLVYAGGIA
+1057 YASCLVYTGGIA
-1069 GVNQESAIIN
+1069 GVNQGATIIN
-1079 SSNHAVVAVEALPEY
+1079 NSNHAAVAVEALPEY

-1101 VGYNSGSSTFITN
+1101 VGYNSGSSVAFIAN

-1125 SGFAG
+1125 AGFAG
-1130 GILSYTDNADI
+1130 GILSYTDNGDVR
-1141 CVANCYNIGTVS
+1141 VANCYNVGTVS
-1153 GVPGKLYSVV
+1153 GVPGKSYPIV

-1193 DYMKSTAFAVRLND
+1193 DYMKSTAFAARLND

-1213 SSETGWQTLYWKV
+1213 SSETGRQTLYWKV

-1264 LFVCGTESPIY
+1264 LFVCGAESPIY
-1275 VYNLAGHIVSII
+1275 ICNLAGHIVSII

-1299 RLVAGVYLVRTG
+1299 RLVAGVYLLRTG
-1311 DKVVR
+1311 GKVVR

>member
-54 RLGVLNEETTRME
+54 RLGVLNEGTTRME
-67 GTVRPVD
+67 GTVRPGD

-278 VGSYTATAAS
+278 VGSYTVTAGS
-288 PFQDAVELVSLQISI
+288 PFEGEGTQSFEVTIEADDSSPERLTIGWSSSRYGIVYTLTGFIEDDGCLHISI
-303 MSAVNSSDGVVL
+303 GEQQLGSYGAYTMMLVRYTDDGIF
-315 SWTSSEA
+315 
-322 LGVSYEASGTI
+322 ASGEVV
-333 GSDGRLYVSTG
+333 GSL
-344 QQVGTY
+344 
-350 GSYTLMLEGLLG
+350 
-362 NGEAVEDDT
+362 
-371 FVGVMSDDEK
+371 SDDNN
-381 TITFSLLSS
+381 TITFSVS
-390 PTAGFMLIPA
+390 PASYLMIAAVENDQVAGWLEGYIP
-400 FQDGVNIG
+400 
-408 YLDGY
+408 
-413 RLPFT
+413 PFT

-423 EQVTTGG
+423 AQIMTGG

-440 EKCFYGDGCVGDN
+440 EKCFYGDGCAGDGYN
-453 HNEVGTVLPSSE
+453 DIGTALPSDE

-547 VNTYHQFRGK
+547 VNTCHQFWGK
-557 TVTLANDID
+557 TVILANDID

-594 GGHVIRNL
+594 GGYVIRNL

-674 EARSLFGDIFAAGIL
+674 EVRSLFGNIFAAGIL
-689 GFDNQYNP
+689 GFDNSYNP

-710 STWGFVYVSG
+710 STWGIVCVSG
-720 LVAANAKVVNGYNIG
+720 LVAANAKVVNGYNTGNISG
-735 TRSVTGPSVEVG
+735 TGPSVEVG
-747 GIPPSCAQLNTV
+747 GITPSFAQLNNV

-836 LIESDPDLPEML
+836 LVESDPDLPEML

-888 DSFSISSPAQLA
+888 DSFSISTPAQLA
-900 GVAYLVKNGRTF
+900 GVAYLVKTGRTF
-912 EGKTVTLTG
+912 EGKTVTLSG
-921 NIDLDGFK
+921 NIDLDGLK

-1024 YVGGIAGYVVSTS
+1024 YVGGIAGYVSTS

-1046 IVTGT
+1046 VVTGT

-1057 YASCLVYAGGIA
+1057 YASCLVYTGGIA
-1069 GVNQESAIIN
+1069 GVNQGATIIN
-1079 SSNHAVVAVEALPEY
+1079 NSNHAAVAVEALPEY

-1101 VGYNSGSSTFITN
+1101 VGYNSGSSVAFIAN

-1125 SGFAG
+1125 AGFAG
-1130 GILSYTDNADI
+1130 GILSYTDNGDVR
-1141 CVANCYNIGTVS
+1141 VANCYNVGTVS
-1153 GVPGKLYSVV
+1153 GVPGKSYPIV

-1193 DYMKSTAFAVRLND
+1193 DYMKSTAFAARLND

-1213 SSETGWQTLYWKV
+1213 SSETGRQTLYWKV

-1264 LFVCGTESPIY
+1264 LFVCGAESPIY
-1275 VYNLAGHIVSII
+1275 ICNLAGHIVSII
-1287 DPTEEITVVDMS
+1287 DPTEEITVVDIS